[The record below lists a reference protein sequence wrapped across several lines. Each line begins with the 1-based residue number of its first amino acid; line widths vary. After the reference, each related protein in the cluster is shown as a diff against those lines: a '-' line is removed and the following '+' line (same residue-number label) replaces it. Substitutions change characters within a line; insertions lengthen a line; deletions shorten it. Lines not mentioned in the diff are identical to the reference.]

1 MARCKKCGYPLL
13 PKHDKCPKCG
23 ASVIEQPVTPIDGV
37 DVVSRKTV
45 WSIAPGQLARRISE
59 KELAG
64 CSAVNGVVIQDG
76 VTATIFVDGQL
87 ANVMDGG
94 LYQFNPEK
102 VIERSKTIVNLEKE
116 SEQQVTKQSFGKR
129 VSSFFIGL
137 MGSKKHAESPE
148 KTEKRIESWKEIE
161 RESVRR
167 TVVSIYLI
175 SNRLFQMA
183 FGFERTDDG
192 TCTFKPYHLKAG
204 IMDVEIG
211 VNMQLRINDF
221 SAFRLNY
228 LNDSRQVSV
237 TDLQE
242 MTSPW
247 VQQIL
252 TQTLENMQMAA
263 TRLTPEQQ
271 DQVRRQLKQELEQR
285 LNGIEVV
292 QVMDVTTESAD
303 FEQLRQQEHDLWVSE
318 QEADF
323 YVRKNEFL
331 NRYTGYQQE
340 QELTKQSMTHDQ
352 ELNLEREKL
361 SFLSDMDK
369 LNQDKLLSDDEMA
382 RFVELHE
389 MEVRLRQAL
398 QNADEQ
404 TRMQDVEKIL
414 NDVKTKKLMSDDELA
429 AVEESIR
436 DKRFERQQMSDVLQH
451 AALTK
456 ASIEKMRAEAGLY
469 AEKTQNDMQKEQAD
483 FDALKQRSG
492 FDVEKAE
499 MEATLYGKRYVL
511 EKQKAIDKLEMEGI
525 ELDADLEKQR
535 KRDNYDFENRKREAQ
550 FDFDVRKQETQFDFD
565 TRKQEDQFDF
575 DTRKRDTEFEFEIE
589 VKRQDWEDERQF
601 KLDERQFRLDDHQL
615 EMEKRREEQRQ
626 QRTSFDFDM
635 RKKEDEANFESRKRN
650 TEFDFDLEGKRQAC
664 DDERQIKL
672 DDHQTEMEKRRE
684 EQRQQRTSFDFDV
697 EKQRKTFNF
706 DLDQK
711 SKDAD
716 VERTIKL
723 GSHEQDLADRESR
736 RRMEEL
742 EQKGN
747 IAMRN
752 MQAMMEAK
760 RAAKQDELQHE
771 QTMQQA
777 KFEAEERRM
786 QTQKEM
792 TAEQIMAA
800 QIREMDAG
808 AQAKFAESFSAKNSA
823 EREKEMAEEKAQMYE
838 RMMQQ
843 MQTGNQ
849 QNAQMQQQVMQQMME
864 MAKMGFQANANVA
877 TGRIDAL
884 KESLQP
890 TSPTIP
896 EPTPASST
904 PEPPKTLRLN
914 TQWLRQ
920 HGYEGSFNEL
930 AGLLANLGADISQD
944 FDEQGNPVIVVEQLT
959 DAQVMDVLVRFG
971 VNF

>member
-59 KELAG
+59 KELAD

-76 VTATIFVDGQL
+76 VTAAIFVDGQL

-116 SEQQVTKQSFGKR
+116 SEQQVTKLSFGKR
-129 VSSFFIGL
+129 VSSFFTGL
-137 MGSKKHAESPE
+137 MGSKKHAERPE
-148 KTEKRIESWKEIE
+148 KTQKRIESWKEIE

-183 FGFERTDDG
+183 FGFEKTDDG

-211 VNMQLRINDF
+211 VNMQLRISDF
-221 SAFRLNY
+221 NAFRLNY
-228 LNDSRQVSV
+228 LNDQRQVTV

-242 MTSPW
+242 LMSPW

-252 TQTLENMQMAA
+252 TQTVENMQMTA
-263 TRLTPEQQ
+263 TRLTAEQQ
-271 DQVRRQLKQELEQR
+271 DQVRQQLKQELEHR

-292 QVMDVTTESAD
+292 QVMDVTTESDD

-361 SFLSDMDK
+361 NFLSDMNK

-414 NDVKTKKLMSDDELA
+414 NDVKTKKLMSEDELA

-436 DKRFERQQMSDVLQH
+436 DKRFERQQMSDVIQH

-469 AEKTQNDMQKEQAD
+469 AEKTQIDMQKEQAD

-492 FDVEKAE
+492 FDIEKAD
-499 MEATLYGKRYVL
+499 MEAALYGKRYVL

-525 ELDADLEKQR
+525 ELDADLEIRR
-535 KRDNYDFENRKREAQ
+535 KRDDYDFENRKREAQ
-550 FDFDVRKQETQFDFD
+550 FDFD
-565 TRKQEDQFDF
+565 TRKQEDQFEF
-575 DTRKRDTEFEFEIE
+575 DTRKRDTEFEFEID
-589 VKRQDWEDERQF
+589 VKRQEWEDERQF
-601 KLDERQFRLDDHQL
+601 KLDERQFRLDDHQT

-635 RKKEDEANFESRKRN
+635 RKKEDQANFESRKQN
-650 TEFDFDLEGKRQAC
+650 TEFDFDLEGKRLER

-684 EQRQQRTSFDFDV
+684 EQRQQRMSFDFDV

-716 VERTIKL
+716 IERTMKL

-823 EREKEMAEEKAQMYE
+823 ERERQVADEKAQMYE

-849 QNAQMQQQVMQQMME
+849 QNAQMQQQMMQQMME

-884 KESLQP
+884 KENLQP
-890 TSPTIP
+890 TSPMTP
-896 EPTPASST
+896 EPTPAAST

-930 AGLLANLGADISQD
+930 AGQLANMGGDISQD

-959 DAQVMDVLVRFG
+959 DSQVMDVLIKLG
-971 VNF
+971 VKF

>member
-59 KELAG
+59 KELAD

-76 VTATIFVDGQL
+76 VTAAIFVDGQL

-183 FGFERTDDG
+183 FGFEKTDDG
-192 TCTFKPYHLKAG
+192 TCTFKPYRLKAG

-211 VNMQLRINDF
+211 VNMQLRISDF

-228 LNDSRQVSV
+228 LNDQRQVTV

-242 MTSPW
+242 LMSPW

-252 TQTLENMQMAA
+252 TQTLETMQMAA

-271 DQVRRQLKQELEQR
+271 DLIRLQLKQELEQR

-331 NRYTGYQQE
+331 NRYTSYQQE

-469 AEKTQNDMQKEQAD
+469 AEKTQIDMQKEQAD
-483 FDALKQRSG
+483 FDALKQRSD
-492 FDVEKAE
+492 FDIERAE
-499 MEATLYGKRYVL
+499 MEAALYGKRYVL

-525 ELDADLEKQR
+525 ELDADLEIRR
-535 KRDNYDFENRKREAQ
+535 KCDDYDFENRKRE
-550 FDFDVRKQETQFDFD
+550 DQFDFD

-589 VKRQDWEDERQF
+589 VKRQEWEDERQF

-635 RKKEDEANFESRKRN
+635 RKKEDEANLESRKRN
-650 TEFDFDLEGKRQAC
+650 TEFDFDLEGKRQAR

-849 QNAQMQQQVMQQMME
+849 QNAQMQQQMMQQMME

-930 AGLLANLGADISQD
+930 AGQLANLGADISQD

>member
-23 ASVIEQPVTPIDGV
+23 ASVSEQPVTPIDGV

-59 KELAG
+59 KELAD

-76 VTATIFVDGQL
+76 VTAAIFVDGQL
-87 ANVMDGG
+87 ANVMDSG

-129 VSSFFIGL
+129 VSSFFTGL
-137 MGSKKHAESPE
+137 MGSKKHAERPE

-183 FGFERTDDG
+183 FGFEKTDDG
-192 TCTFKPYHLKAG
+192 TCTFKPYRLKAG

-211 VNMQLRINDF
+211 VNMQLRISDF
-221 SAFRLNY
+221 SVFRLNY
-228 LNDSRQVSV
+228 LNDQRQVTV

-242 MTSPW
+242 MMSPW

-252 TQTLENMQMAA
+252 TQTVESMQITA

-271 DQVRRQLKQELEQR
+271 EQIRQQLKQELEHR

-292 QVMDVTTESAD
+292 QVMDVTTESDD

-361 SFLSDMDK
+361 NFLSDMNK

-389 MEVRLRQAL
+389 MEIRLRQAL

-469 AEKTQNDMQKEQAD
+469 AEKTQIDMQKEQAD
-483 FDALKQRSG
+483 FDALRQRSG
-492 FDVEKAE
+492 FDIEKAE
-499 MEATLYGKRYVL
+499 MEAALYGKRYVL
-511 EKQKAIDKLEMEGI
+511 EKQKAIDKLEMAGI
-525 ELDADLEKQR
+525 ELDADLEIRR
-535 KRDNYDFENRKREAQ
+535 KRDDYNFENRKREA
-550 FDFDVRKQETQFDFD
+550 
-565 TRKQEDQFDF
+565 QFDF
-575 DTRKRDTEFEFEIE
+575 DTRKRDTEFEFEID
-589 VKRQDWEDERQF
+589 VKRQEWEDERQF
-601 KLDERQFRLDDHQL
+601 KLDERQFRLDDHQT

-635 RKKEDEANFESRKRN
+635 RKKEDQANFESRKQN
-650 TEFDFDLEGKRQAC
+650 TEFDFDLEGKRLER

-684 EQRQQRTSFDFDV
+684 EQRQQRMSFDFDV

-716 VERTIKL
+716 IERTMKL

-823 EREKEMAEEKAQMYE
+823 ERERQVADEKAQMYE

-849 QNAQMQQQVMQQMME
+849 QNAQMQQQMMQQMME

-884 KESLQP
+884 KENLQP
-890 TSPTIP
+890 TSPMTP
-896 EPTPASST
+896 EPTPAAST

-930 AGLLANLGADISQD
+930 AGQLANMGGDISQD

-959 DAQVMDVLVRFG
+959 DAQVMDVLIKFG
-971 VNF
+971 VKF

>member
-23 ASVIEQPVTPIDGV
+23 ASVIEQAVTPIDGV

-59 KELAG
+59 KELAD

-76 VTATIFVDGQL
+76 VTAAIFVDGQL

-129 VSSFFIGL
+129 VSSFFTGL
-137 MGSKKHAESPE
+137 MGAKKHAESPE

-183 FGFERTDDG
+183 FGFEKTDDG
-192 TCTFKPYHLKAG
+192 TCTFKPYRLKAG

-211 VNMQLRINDF
+211 VNMQLRISDF
-221 SAFRLNY
+221 NAFRLNY
-228 LNDSRQVSV
+228 LNDQRQVTV

-271 DQVRRQLKQELEQR
+271 DQIRQQLKQELEHR

-292 QVMDVTTESAD
+292 QVMDVTTESDD

-361 SFLSDMDK
+361 SFLSDMNK

-469 AEKTQNDMQKEQAD
+469 AEKTQIDMQKEQAD

-492 FDVEKAE
+492 FDIEKAE
-499 MEATLYGKRYVL
+499 IEAALYGKRYVL

-525 ELDADLEKQR
+525 ELDADLEIRR
-535 KRDNYDFENRKREAQ
+535 KRDDYDFENRKREA
-550 FDFDVRKQETQFDFD
+550 
-565 TRKQEDQFDF
+565 QFDF
-575 DTRKRDTEFEFEIE
+575 DTRKRDTEFEFEID
-589 VKRQDWEDERQF
+589 VKRQEWEDERQF
-601 KLDERQFRLDDHQL
+601 KLDERQFRLDDHQT

-635 RKKEDEANFESRKRN
+635 RKKEDQANFESRKQN
-650 TEFDFDLEGKRQAC
+650 TEFDFDLEGKRLER

-716 VERTIKL
+716 IERTLKL

-771 QTMQQA
+771 RTIQQA

-823 EREKEMAEEKAQMYE
+823 ERERQVADEKAQMYE

-849 QNAQMQQQVMQQMME
+849 QNAQMQQQMMQQMME

-884 KESLQP
+884 KETLQP
-890 TSPTIP
+890 TSPMTP
-896 EPTPASST
+896 EPTPAAST

-930 AGLLANLGADISQD
+930 AGQLANMGGDISQD

-959 DAQVMDVLVRFG
+959 DSQVMDVLIKLG
-971 VNF
+971 VKF

>member
-23 ASVIEQPVTPIDGV
+23 ASVMKEPITPINGV
-37 DVVSRKTV
+37 DIVSRKTV

-59 KELAG
+59 KELAD

-76 VTATIFVDGQL
+76 VTAAIFVDGQL

-116 SEQQVTKQSFGKR
+116 SGQQATKQSFGKR
-129 VSSFFIGL
+129 VSSFFTGL
-137 MGSKKHAESPE
+137 MGAKKRADNPE
-148 KTEKRIESWKEIE
+148 KMEKRIESWKEIE

-183 FGFERTDDG
+183 FGFERTEDG
-192 TCTFKPYHLKAG
+192 TCIFKPYHLKAG

-211 VNMQLRINDF
+211 VNMQLRISDF
-221 SAFRLNY
+221 GAFRLNY
-228 LNDSRQVSV
+228 LNDQRQVTV

-242 MTSPW
+242 LMSPW

-252 TQTLENMQMAA
+252 AQVVESTQMTTA
-263 TRLTPEQQ
+263 RLIPEQQ
-271 DQVRRQLKQELEQR
+271 DQVRQLLKKELEHR
-285 LNGIEVV
+285 LNGIDVV
-292 QVMDVTTESAD
+292 QVMDVTSESED
-303 FEQLRQQEHDLWVSE
+303 FERLRQQEHDLWACE

-323 YVRKNEFL
+323 YVRRNEFL
-331 NRYTGYQQE
+331 NRYTGYRQE
-340 QELTKQSMTHDQ
+340 QELTTQSMTHDQ
-352 ELNLEREKL
+352 ELNLERERL
-361 SFLSDMDK
+361 SFKSDMDK

-389 MEVRLRQAL
+389 IEVRLRRAL

-414 NDVKTKKLMSDDELA
+414 NDVKTKKLISEDELA

-469 AEKTQNDMQKEQAD
+469 AEKTQIDMQKERVD

-492 FDVEKAE
+492 FDIEKAE
-499 MEATLYGKRYVL
+499 MEAALYGKRYVL

-525 ELDADLEKQR
+525 ELDADLDIRR
-535 KRDNYDFENRKREAQ
+535 KRDDYDFEIRKREAQ
-550 FDFDVRKQETQFDFD
+550 FDFDSRKQDAQFDFD
-565 TRKQEDQFDF
+565 TRKQDAQLDF

-589 VKRQDWEDERQF
+589 VKRQEWE
-601 KLDERQFRLDDHQL
+601 DERQFRLDDHQF

-626 QRTSFDFDM
+626 QR
-635 RKKEDEANFESRKRN
+635 N
-650 TEFDFDLEGKRQAC
+650 
-664 DDERQIKL
+664 
-672 DDHQTEMEKRRE
+672 
-684 EQRQQRTSFDFDV
+684 SFDFDV
-697 EKQRKTFNF
+697 EKQRKSFNF

-716 VERTIKL
+716 VERTMRL
-723 GSHEQDLADRESR
+723 GSHEQEMADLESR

-771 QTMQQA
+771 QAMQQA

-823 EREKEMAEEKAQMYE
+823 EREKQVADEKAQMYE

-843 MQTGNQ
+843 MQTSNQ
-849 QNAQMQQQVMQQMME
+849 QNAQMQQQMMQQMME

-877 TGRIDAL
+877 IGHIDAL
-884 KESLQP
+884 KENLQP
-890 TSPTIP
+890 TSPVTP
-896 EPTPASST
+896 YPASAPPSK
-904 PEPPKTLRLN
+904 EPSKSIRLN
-914 TQWLRQ
+914 TLWLRQ
-920 HGYEGSFNEL
+920 HGYQGSFNEL
-930 AGLLANLGADISQD
+930 AGQLANMGGDISQD
-944 FDEQGNPVIVVEQLT
+944 FDDQGNPVIVVEKLVE
-959 DAQVMDVLVRFG
+959 AQIMDVLVRFG
-971 VNF
+971 VKF

>member
-23 ASVIEQPVTPIDGV
+23 ASVIEQAVTPIDGV

-59 KELAG
+59 KELAD

-76 VTATIFVDGQL
+76 VTAAIFVDGQL

-129 VSSFFIGL
+129 VSSFFTGL
-137 MGSKKHAESPE
+137 MGAKKHAERPE

-183 FGFERTDDG
+183 FGFEKTDDG

-211 VNMQLRINDF
+211 VNMQLRISDF

-228 LNDSRQVSV
+228 LNDQRQVTV

-242 MTSPW
+242 MMSPW

-252 TQTLENMQMAA
+252 TQAVENMQLTA

-271 DQVRRQLKQELEQR
+271 DQIRQQLKQELEHR

-292 QVMDVTTESAD
+292 QVMDVTTESDD

-361 SFLSDMDK
+361 NFLSDMNK

-389 MEVRLRQAL
+389 MEIRLRQAL

-414 NDVKTKKLMSDDELA
+414 NDVKTKKLMSEDELA

-469 AEKTQNDMQKEQAD
+469 AEKTQIDMQKEQAD

-492 FDVEKAE
+492 FDIEKVDMDA
-499 MEATLYGKRYVL
+499 ALYGKRYVL

-525 ELDADLEKQR
+525 ELDADLEIRR
-535 KRDNYDFENRKREAQ
+535 KRDDYDFENRKREAQ
-550 FDFDVRKQETQFDFD
+550 FDFD
-565 TRKQEDQFDF
+565 TRKQEDQFEF
-575 DTRKRDTEFEFEIE
+575 DTRKRDTEFEFEID
-589 VKRQDWEDERQF
+589 VKRQEWEDERQF
-601 KLDERQFRLDDHQL
+601 KLDERQFR
-615 EMEKRREEQRQ
+615 
-626 QRTSFDFDM
+626 
-635 RKKEDEANFESRKRN
+635 
-650 TEFDFDLEGKRQAC
+650 
-664 DDERQIKL
+664 L

-716 VERTIKL
+716 IERTMKL

-823 EREKEMAEEKAQMYE
+823 ERERQVADEKAQMYE

-849 QNAQMQQQVMQQMME
+849 QNAQMQQQMMQQMME

-884 KESLQP
+884 KENLQP
-890 TSPTIP
+890 TSPMTP
-896 EPTPASST
+896 EPTPAAST

-930 AGLLANLGADISQD
+930 AGQLANLGGDISQD
-944 FDEQGNPVIVVEQLT
+944 FDGDGNPVIVVDKLA
-959 DAQVMDVLVRFG
+959 DSQVMDILTKVGVRF
-971 VNF
+971 

>member
-23 ASVIEQPVTPIDGV
+23 ASVIEQAVTPIDGV

-59 KELAG
+59 KELAD

-76 VTATIFVDGQL
+76 VTAAIFVDGQL

-129 VSSFFIGL
+129 VSSFFTGL

-183 FGFERTDDG
+183 FGFEKTDDG
-192 TCTFKPYHLKAG
+192 TCTFKPYRLKAG

-211 VNMQLRINDF
+211 VNMQLRISDF
-221 SAFRLNY
+221 NAFRLNY
-228 LNDSRQVSV
+228 LNDSRKVSV

-252 TQTLENMQMAA
+252 TQTVENMQMAA

-271 DQVRRQLKQELEQR
+271 DQIRQQLKQELEHR

-292 QVMDVTTESAD
+292 QVMDVTTESD
-303 FEQLRQQEHDLWVSE
+303 GFEQLRQQEHDLWVSE

-361 SFLSDMDK
+361 NFLSDMNK

-469 AEKTQNDMQKEQAD
+469 AEKTQIDMQKEQAD

-492 FDVEKAE
+492 FDIEKAE
-499 MEATLYGKRYVL
+499 IEAALYGKRYVL

-525 ELDADLEKQR
+525 ELDADLEIRR
-535 KRDNYDFENRKREAQ
+535 KRDDYDFENRKREA
-550 FDFDVRKQETQFDFD
+550 QFDFD

-575 DTRKRDTEFEFEIE
+575 DTRKRDTEFEFEID
-589 VKRQDWEDERQF
+589 VKRQEWEDERQF
-601 KLDERQFRLDDHQL
+601 KLDERQFR
-615 EMEKRREEQRQ
+615 
-626 QRTSFDFDM
+626 
-635 RKKEDEANFESRKRN
+635 
-650 TEFDFDLEGKRQAC
+650 
-664 DDERQIKL
+664 L

-716 VERTIKL
+716 IERTMKL

-823 EREKEMAEEKAQMYE
+823 ERERQVADEKAQMYE

-849 QNAQMQQQVMQQMME
+849 QNAQMQQQMMQQMME

-884 KESLQP
+884 KENLQP
-890 TSPTIP
+890 TSPMTP
-896 EPTPASST
+896 EPTPAAST

-930 AGLLANLGADISQD
+930 AGQLANMGGDISQD
-944 FDEQGNPVIVVEQLT
+944 FDEQGNPIIVVEQLT
-959 DAQVMDVLVRFG
+959 DSQVMDVLIKLG
-971 VNF
+971 VKF

>member
-23 ASVIEQPVTPIDGV
+23 TSVIEQPVTPIDGV

-59 KELAG
+59 KELAD

-76 VTATIFVDGQL
+76 VTAAIFVDGQL

-129 VSSFFIGL
+129 VSSFFTGL
-137 MGSKKHAESPE
+137 MGSKKHAERPE

-192 TCTFKPYHLKAG
+192 TCTFKPYRLKAG

-211 VNMQLRINDF
+211 VNMQLRISDF

-228 LNDSRQVSV
+228 LNDQRQVTV

-242 MTSPW
+242 LMLPW

-252 TQTLENMQMAA
+252 TQTVESMQLAA

-271 DQVRRQLKQELEQR
+271 DQIRQQLKQELEHR

-340 QELTKQSMTHDQ
+340 QELTKQSMSHDQ
-352 ELNLEREKL
+352 ELNLEREKMN
-361 SFLSDMDK
+361 FLSDMNK

-414 NDVKTKKLMSDDELA
+414 NDVKTKKLMSEDELA

-469 AEKTQNDMQKEQAD
+469 AEKTQIDMQKEQAD

-492 FDVEKAE
+492 FDIEKAD
-499 MEATLYGKRYVL
+499 MEAALYGKRYVL

-525 ELDADLEKQR
+525 ELDADLEIRR
-535 KRDNYDFENRKREAQ
+535 KRDDYDFENRKRE
-550 FDFDVRKQETQFDFD
+550 DQFDFD

-575 DTRKRDTEFEFEIE
+575 DTRKRDTEFEFEID
-589 VKRQDWEDERQF
+589 VKRQEWEDERQF
-601 KLDERQFRLDDHQL
+601 KLDERQFRLDDHQT
-615 EMEKRREEQRQ
+615 EMEKRSEEQRQ

-635 RKKEDEANFESRKRN
+635 RKKEDQANFESRKQN
-650 TEFDFDLEGKRQAC
+650 TELDFDLEGKRLER

-716 VERTIKL
+716 IERTMKL

-823 EREKEMAEEKAQMYE
+823 ERERQVADEKAQMYE

-849 QNAQMQQQVMQQMME
+849 QNAQMQQQMMQQMME

-884 KESLQP
+884 KENLQP
-890 TSPTIP
+890 TSPMTP
-896 EPTPASST
+896 EPTPAAST

-930 AGLLANLGADISQD
+930 AGQLANLGADISQD
-944 FDEQGNPVIVVEQLT
+944 YDEQGNPVIVVEQLA
-959 DAQVMDVLVRFG
+959 DAQVMDILLKFG
-971 VNF
+971 VKF

>member
-23 ASVIEQPVTPIDGV
+23 ASVIEQAVTPIDGV

-59 KELAG
+59 KELAD

-76 VTATIFVDGQL
+76 VTAAIFVDGQL

-129 VSSFFIGL
+129 VSSFFTGL
-137 MGSKKHAESPE
+137 MGSKKHAERPE

-183 FGFERTDDG
+183 FGFEKTDDG
-192 TCTFKPYHLKAG
+192 TCTFKPYRLKAG
-204 IMDVEIG
+204 FMDVEIG
-211 VNMQLRINDF
+211 VNMQLRISDF
-221 SAFRLNY
+221 NAFRLNY
-228 LNDSRQVSV
+228 LNDQRQVTV

-263 TRLTPEQQ
+263 TRLTSEQQ
-271 DQVRRQLKQELEQR
+271 DQVRQQLKQELEHR

-292 QVMDVTTESAD
+292 QVMDVTTESDD

-361 SFLSDMDK
+361 NFLSDMNK

-469 AEKTQNDMQKEQAD
+469 AEKTQIDMQKEQAD

-492 FDVEKAE
+492 FDIEKAE
-499 MEATLYGKRYVL
+499 IEAALYGKRYVL

-525 ELDADLEKQR
+525 ELDADLEIRR
-535 KRDNYDFENRKREAQ
+535 KRDDYDFENRKREA
-550 FDFDVRKQETQFDFD
+550 QFDFD

-575 DTRKRDTEFEFEIE
+575 DTRKRDTEFEFEID
-589 VKRQDWEDERQF
+589 VKRQEWEDERQF
-601 KLDERQFRLDDHQL
+601 KLDERQFRLDDHQ
-615 EMEKRREEQRQ
+615 
-626 QRTSFDFDM
+626 
-635 RKKEDEANFESRKRN
+635 
-650 TEFDFDLEGKRQAC
+650 
-664 DDERQIKL
+664 
-672 DDHQTEMEKRRE
+672 TEMEKRRE
-684 EQRQQRTSFDFDV
+684 EQRQQRMSFDFDV

-716 VERTIKL
+716 IERTMKL

-760 RAAKQDELQHE
+760 RAAKQDELKHE

-823 EREKEMAEEKAQMYE
+823 ERERQVADEKAQMYE

-849 QNAQMQQQVMQQMME
+849 QNAQMQQQMMQQMME

-884 KESLQP
+884 KENLQP
-890 TSPTIP
+890 TSPMTP
-896 EPTPASST
+896 EPTPAAST

-914 TQWLRQ
+914 TQWLRH

-930 AGLLANLGADISQD
+930 AGQLANMGGDISQD
-944 FDEQGNPVIVVEQLT
+944 FDEQGNPIIVVEQLT
-959 DAQVMDVLVRFG
+959 DSQVMDVLIKLG
-971 VNF
+971 VKF

>member
-23 ASVIEQPVTPIDGV
+23 ASVLEQAVTPIDGV

-59 KELAG
+59 KELAD

-76 VTATIFVDGQL
+76 VTAAIFVDGQL

-102 VIERSKTIVNLEKE
+102 VIERTKTIVNLEKE

-129 VSSFFIGL
+129 VSSFFTGL
-137 MGSKKHAESPE
+137 MGSKKHAERPE

-183 FGFERTDDG
+183 FGFEKTDDG
-192 TCTFKPYHLKAG
+192 TCTFKPYRLKAG

-211 VNMQLRINDF
+211 VNMQLRISDF
-221 SAFRLNY
+221 NAFRLNY

-242 MTSPW
+242 LMSPW

-252 TQTLENMQMAA
+252 TQTVENMQITA

-271 DQVRRQLKQELEQR
+271 DLVRQQIKQELEHR

-292 QVMDVTTESAD
+292 QVMDVTTESDD

-340 QELTKQSMTHDQ
+340 QELTKQSMSHDQ

-361 SFLSDMDK
+361 NFLSDMNK

-469 AEKTQNDMQKEQAD
+469 AEKTQIDMQKEQAD

-492 FDVEKAE
+492 FDIEKAD
-499 MEATLYGKRYVL
+499 MEAALYGKRYVL

-525 ELDADLEKQR
+525 ELDADLEIRR
-535 KRDNYDFENRKREAQ
+535 KRDDYDFENRKREA
-550 FDFDVRKQETQFDFD
+550 
-565 TRKQEDQFDF
+565 QFDF
-575 DTRKRDTEFEFEIE
+575 DTRKRDTEFEFEID
-589 VKRQDWEDERQF
+589 VKRQEWEDERQF
-601 KLDERQFRLDDHQL
+601 KLDERQFRLDDHQT
-615 EMEKRREEQRQ
+615 EMEKHREEQRQ

-635 RKKEDEANFESRKRN
+635 RKKEDQANFESRKQN
-650 TEFDFDLEGKRQAC
+650 TEFDFDLEGKRLER

-716 VERTIKL
+716 IERTMKL

-823 EREKEMAEEKAQMYE
+823 ERERQVADEKAQMYE

-849 QNAQMQQQVMQQMME
+849 QNAQMQQQMMQQMME

-884 KESLQP
+884 KEDLQP
-890 TSPTIP
+890 TSPMTP
-896 EPTPASST
+896 EPTPAAST

-930 AGLLANLGADISQD
+930 AGQLANMGGDISQD

-959 DAQVMDVLVRFG
+959 DSQVMDVLIKLG
-971 VNF
+971 VKF

>member
-59 KELAG
+59 KELAD

-76 VTATIFVDGQL
+76 VTAAIFVDGQL

-129 VSSFFIGL
+129 VSSFFTGL
-137 MGSKKHAESPE
+137 MGSKKHAERPE

-183 FGFERTDDG
+183 FGFEKTDDG

-211 VNMQLRINDF
+211 VNMQLRISDF

-228 LNDSRQVSV
+228 LNDQRQVAV

-252 TQTLENMQMAA
+252 TQAVESMQMTA

-271 DQVRRQLKQELEQR
+271 DQVRQQLKQELEHR

-292 QVMDVTTESAD
+292 QVMDVTTESDD

-340 QELTKQSMTHDQ
+340 QELTKQSMSHDQ

-361 SFLSDMDK
+361 NFLSDMNK

-389 MEVRLRQAL
+389 MEIRLRQAL

-456 ASIEKMRAEAGLY
+456 ASLEKMRAEAGLY
-469 AEKTQNDMQKEQAD
+469 AEKTQIDMQKEQAD

-492 FDVEKAE
+492 FDIEKAD
-499 MEATLYGKRYVL
+499 MEAALYGKRYVL

-525 ELDADLEKQR
+525 ELDADLEIRR
-535 KRDNYDFENRKREAQ
+535 KRDDYDFENRKREA
-550 FDFDVRKQETQFDFD
+550 QFDFD

-575 DTRKRDTEFEFEIE
+575 DTRKRDTEFEFEID
-589 VKRQDWEDERQF
+589 VKRQEWEDERQF
-601 KLDERQFRLDDHQL
+601 KLDERQFRLDDHQT

-635 RKKEDEANFESRKRN
+635 RKKEDQANFESRKQN
-650 TEFDFDLEGKRQAC
+650 TEFDFDLEGKRLER

-684 EQRQQRTSFDFDV
+684 EQRQQRMSFDFDV

-716 VERTIKL
+716 IERTMKL

-823 EREKEMAEEKAQMYE
+823 ERERQVADEKAQMYE

-849 QNAQMQQQVMQQMME
+849 QNAQMQQQMMQQMME

-884 KESLQP
+884 KEDLQP
-890 TSPTIP
+890 TSPMTP
-896 EPTPASST
+896 EPTPAAST

-930 AGLLANLGADISQD
+930 AGQLANMGGDISQD

-959 DAQVMDVLVRFG
+959 DSQVMDVLIKLG
-971 VNF
+971 VKF

>member
-59 KELAG
+59 KELAD

-76 VTATIFVDGQL
+76 VTAAIFVDGQL

-129 VSSFFIGL
+129 VSSFFTGL
-137 MGSKKHAESPE
+137 MGAKKHAERPE

-183 FGFERTDDG
+183 FGFEKTDDG
-192 TCTFKPYHLKAG
+192 TCTFKPYHLKTG

-211 VNMQLRINDF
+211 VNMQLRISDF
-221 SAFRLNY
+221 SVFRLNY
-228 LNDSRQVSV
+228 LNDQRQVTV

-242 MTSPW
+242 MMSPW

-252 TQTLENMQMAA
+252 TQTVESMQMTA

-271 DQVRRQLKQELEQR
+271 DQVRQQLKQELEHR

-292 QVMDVTTESAD
+292 QVMDVTTESDD

-361 SFLSDMDK
+361 NFLSDMNK

-382 RFVELHE
+382 RFVELHV

-414 NDVKTKKLMSDDELA
+414 NDVKTKKLMNEDELA

-469 AEKTQNDMQKEQAD
+469 AEKTQIDMQKEQAD
-483 FDALKQRSG
+483 FDALRQRSG
-492 FDVEKAE
+492 FDIEKAE
-499 MEATLYGKRYVL
+499 MEAALYGKRYVL
-511 EKQKAIDKLEMEGI
+511 EKQKAIDKLEMAGI
-525 ELDADLEKQR
+525 ELDADLEIRR
-535 KRDNYDFENRKREAQ
+535 KRDDYDFENRKREA
-550 FDFDVRKQETQFDFD
+550 QFDFD

-575 DTRKRDTEFEFEIE
+575 DTRKRDTEFEFEID
-589 VKRQDWEDERQF
+589 VKRQEWEDERQF
-601 KLDERQFRLDDHQL
+601 KLDERQFRLDDHQT

-635 RKKEDEANFESRKRN
+635 RKKEDQANFESRKQN
-650 TEFDFDLEGKRQAC
+650 TEFDFDLEGKRLER

-672 DDHQTEMEKRRE
+672 DDHQTEMEMRRE
-684 EQRQQRTSFDFDV
+684 EQRQQRMSFDFDV

-716 VERTIKL
+716 IERTMKL

-823 EREKEMAEEKAQMYE
+823 ERERQVADEKAQMYE

-849 QNAQMQQQVMQQMME
+849 QNAQMQQQMMQQMME

-884 KESLQP
+884 KENLQP
-890 TSPTIP
+890 TSATIP
-896 EPTPASST
+896 EPIPAAST
-904 PEPPKTLRLN
+904 PESPKSLRLN

-930 AGLLANLGADISQD
+930 AGQLANLGGDISQD
-944 FDEQGNPVIVVEQLT
+944 FDGDGNPVIVVDKLA
-959 DAQVMDVLVRFG
+959 DSQVMDILTKVGVRF
-971 VNF
+971 

>member
-59 KELAG
+59 KELAD

-76 VTATIFVDGQL
+76 VTAAIFVDGQL

-129 VSSFFIGL
+129 VSSFFTGL
-137 MGSKKHAESPE
+137 MGSKKHAERPE

-183 FGFERTDDG
+183 FGFEKTDDG
-192 TCTFKPYHLKAG
+192 TCTFKPYRLKAG

-211 VNMQLRINDF
+211 VNMQLRISDF

-228 LNDSRQVSV
+228 LNDSCQVSV

-242 MTSPW
+242 LTSPW

-252 TQTLENMQMAA
+252 TQTLENMQMTA

-271 DQVRRQLKQELEQR
+271 DQIRQQLKQELEHR

-292 QVMDVTTESAD
+292 QVMDVTTESDD

-318 QEADF
+318 QKADF

-361 SFLSDMDK
+361 NFLSDMNK

-436 DKRFERQQMSDVLQH
+436 DKRFERQQMSDVIQH

-469 AEKTQNDMQKEQAD
+469 AEKTQIDMQKEQAD

-492 FDVEKAE
+492 FDIEKAE
-499 MEATLYGKRYVL
+499 MDAALYGKRYVL

-525 ELDADLEKQR
+525 ELDADLEIRR

-550 FDFDVRKQETQFDFD
+550 FDFD

-575 DTRKRDTEFEFEIE
+575 DTHKRDTEFEFEIE
-589 VKRQDWEDERQF
+589 VKRQEWEDERQF
-601 KLDERQFRLDDHQL
+601 KLDERQFRLDDHQV
-615 EMEKRREEQRQ
+615 EMENKREEQRQ

-635 RKKEDEANFESRKRN
+635 RKKEDQANFESRKQN
-650 TEFDFDLEGKRQAC
+650 TEFDFDLEGKRLER

-684 EQRQQRTSFDFDV
+684 EQRQQRMSFDFDV

-716 VERTIKL
+716 IERTMKL

-823 EREKEMAEEKAQMYE
+823 ERERQVADEKAQMYE

-849 QNAQMQQQVMQQMME
+849 QNAQMQQQMMQQMME

-884 KESLQP
+884 KENLQP
-890 TSPTIP
+890 TSPMTP
-896 EPTPASST
+896 EPTPAAST

-930 AGLLANLGADISQD
+930 AGQLANMGGDISQD

-959 DAQVMDVLVRFG
+959 DSQVMDVLIKLG
-971 VNF
+971 VKF

>member
-23 ASVIEQPVTPIDGV
+23 ASVIEQAVTLIDGV

-59 KELAG
+59 KELAD

-76 VTATIFVDGQL
+76 VTAAIFVDGQL

-129 VSSFFIGL
+129 VSSFFTGL
-137 MGSKKHAESPE
+137 MGSKKHAERPE

-183 FGFERTDDG
+183 FGFEKTDDG
-192 TCTFKPYHLKAG
+192 TCTFKPYRLKAG

-211 VNMQLRINDF
+211 VNMQLRISDF
-221 SAFRLNY
+221 NAFRLNY
-228 LNDSRQVSV
+228 LNDSRKVSV

-252 TQTLENMQMAA
+252 TQTVENMQMAA

-271 DQVRRQLKQELEQR
+271 DQIRQQLKQELEHR

-292 QVMDVTTESAD
+292 QVMDVTTESD
-303 FEQLRQQEHDLWVSE
+303 GFEQLRQQEHDLWVSE

-361 SFLSDMDK
+361 NFLSDMNK

-469 AEKTQNDMQKEQAD
+469 AEKTQIDMQKEQAD

-492 FDVEKAE
+492 FDIEKAE
-499 MEATLYGKRYVL
+499 IEAALYGKRYVL

-525 ELDADLEKQR
+525 ELDADLEIRR
-535 KRDNYDFENRKREAQ
+535 KRDDYDFENRKREA
-550 FDFDVRKQETQFDFD
+550 QFDFD

-575 DTRKRDTEFEFEIE
+575 DTRKRDTEFEFEID
-589 VKRQDWEDERQF
+589 VKRQEWEDERQF
-601 KLDERQFRLDDHQL
+601 KLDERQFRLDDHQ
-615 EMEKRREEQRQ
+615 
-626 QRTSFDFDM
+626 
-635 RKKEDEANFESRKRN
+635 
-650 TEFDFDLEGKRQAC
+650 
-664 DDERQIKL
+664 
-672 DDHQTEMEKRRE
+672 TEMEKRRE
-684 EQRQQRTSFDFDV
+684 EQRQQRMSFDFDV

-716 VERTIKL
+716 IERTMKL

-823 EREKEMAEEKAQMYE
+823 ERERQVADEKAQMYE

-849 QNAQMQQQVMQQMME
+849 QNAQMQQQMMQQMME

-884 KESLQP
+884 KENLQP
-890 TSPTIP
+890 TSPMTP
-896 EPTPASST
+896 EPTPAAST

-914 TQWLRQ
+914 TQWLRH

-930 AGLLANLGADISQD
+930 AGQLANMGGDISQD
-944 FDEQGNPVIVVEQLT
+944 FDEQGNPIIVVEQLT
-959 DAQVMDVLVRFG
+959 DSQVMDVLIKLG
-971 VNF
+971 VKF

>member
-23 ASVIEQPVTPIDGV
+23 ASVIEQAVTPIDGV

-59 KELAG
+59 KELAD

-76 VTATIFVDGQL
+76 VTAAIFVDGQL

-129 VSSFFIGL
+129 VSSFFTGL
-137 MGSKKHAESPE
+137 MGAKKHAESPE

-183 FGFERTDDG
+183 FGFEKTDDG
-192 TCTFKPYHLKAG
+192 TCTFKPYRLKAG

-211 VNMQLRINDF
+211 VNMQLRISDF
-221 SAFRLNY
+221 NAFRLNY
-228 LNDSRQVSV
+228 LNDQRQVTV

-271 DQVRRQLKQELEQR
+271 DQIRQQLKQELEHR

-292 QVMDVTTESAD
+292 QVMDVTTESDD

-361 SFLSDMDK
+361 SFLSDMNK

-429 AVEESIR
+429 AVEETIR
-436 DKRFERQQMSDVLQH
+436 VKRFERQQMSDVIQH

-469 AEKTQNDMQKEQAD
+469 AEKSQIDMQKEQAD

-492 FDVEKAE
+492 FDIEKAD
-499 MEATLYGKRYVL
+499 MEAALYGKRYVL

-525 ELDADLEKQR
+525 ELDVDLEIRR
-535 KRDNYDFENRKREAQ
+535 KRDDYDFENRKREA
-550 FDFDVRKQETQFDFD
+550 QFDFD

-575 DTRKRDTEFEFEIE
+575 DTRKRDTEFEFEID
-589 VKRQDWEDERQF
+589 VKRQEWEDERQF
-601 KLDERQFRLDDHQL
+601 KLDERQFH
-615 EMEKRREEQRQ
+615 
-626 QRTSFDFDM
+626 
-635 RKKEDEANFESRKRN
+635 
-650 TEFDFDLEGKRQAC
+650 
-664 DDERQIKL
+664 L

-684 EQRQQRTSFDFDV
+684 EQRQQRMSFDFDV

-711 SKDAD
+711 LKDAD
-716 VERTIKL
+716 IERTMKL

-823 EREKEMAEEKAQMYE
+823 ERERQVADEKAQMYE

-849 QNAQMQQQVMQQMME
+849 QNAQMQQQMMQQMME

-884 KESLQP
+884 KENLQT
-890 TSPTIP
+890 TSPMTP
-896 EPTPASST
+896 EPTPAAST

-930 AGLLANLGADISQD
+930 AGQLANMGGDISQD

-959 DAQVMDVLVRFG
+959 DSQVMDILIKLG
-971 VNF
+971 VKF

>member
-23 ASVIEQPVTPIDGV
+23 ASVIEQAVTPIDGV

-59 KELAG
+59 KELAD

-76 VTATIFVDGQL
+76 VTAAIFVDGQL

-129 VSSFFIGL
+129 VSSFFTGL
-137 MGSKKHAESPE
+137 MGAKKHAESPE

-183 FGFERTDDG
+183 FGFEKTDDG
-192 TCTFKPYHLKAG
+192 TCTFKPYRLKAG

-211 VNMQLRINDF
+211 VNMQLRISDF
-221 SAFRLNY
+221 NAFRLNY
-228 LNDSRQVSV
+228 LNDSRQVTV

-271 DQVRRQLKQELEQR
+271 DQIRQQLKQELEHR

-292 QVMDVTTESAD
+292 QVMDVTTESDD

-361 SFLSDMDK
+361 SFLSDMNK

-429 AVEESIR
+429 AVEETIR
-436 DKRFERQQMSDVLQH
+436 DKRFERQQMSDVIQH

-456 ASIEKMRAEAGLY
+456 AYIEKMRAEAGLY
-469 AEKTQNDMQKEQAD
+469 AEKSQIDMQKEQAD

-492 FDVEKAE
+492 FDIEKAD
-499 MEATLYGKRYVL
+499 MEAALYGKRYVL

-525 ELDADLEKQR
+525 ELDVDLEIRR
-535 KRDNYDFENRKREAQ
+535 KRDDYDFENRKREA
-550 FDFDVRKQETQFDFD
+550 QFDFD

-575 DTRKRDTEFEFEIE
+575 DTRKRDTEFEFEID
-589 VKRQDWEDERQF
+589 VKRQEWEDKRQF
-601 KLDERQFRLDDHQL
+601 KLDERQFR
-615 EMEKRREEQRQ
+615 
-626 QRTSFDFDM
+626 
-635 RKKEDEANFESRKRN
+635 
-650 TEFDFDLEGKRQAC
+650 
-664 DDERQIKL
+664 L

-684 EQRQQRTSFDFDV
+684 EQRQQRMSFDFDV

-716 VERTIKL
+716 IERTMKL

-823 EREKEMAEEKAQMYE
+823 ERERQVADEKAQMYE

-849 QNAQMQQQVMQQMME
+849 QNAQMQQQMMQQMME

-884 KESLQP
+884 KENLQT
-890 TSPTIP
+890 TSPMTP
-896 EPTPASST
+896 EPTPAAST

-930 AGLLANLGADISQD
+930 AGQLANMGGDISQD

-959 DAQVMDVLVRFG
+959 DSQVMDILIKLG
-971 VNF
+971 VKF

>member
-23 ASVIEQPVTPIDGV
+23 ASVIEQAVTPIDGV

-59 KELAG
+59 KELAD

-76 VTATIFVDGQL
+76 VTAAIFVDGQL

-129 VSSFFIGL
+129 VSSFFTGL
-137 MGSKKHAESPE
+137 MGAKKHAESPE

-183 FGFERTDDG
+183 FGFEKTDDG
-192 TCTFKPYHLKAG
+192 TCTFKPYRLKAG

-211 VNMQLRINDF
+211 VNMQLRISDF
-221 SAFRLNY
+221 NAFRLNY
-228 LNDSRQVSV
+228 LNDSRQVTV

-271 DQVRRQLKQELEQR
+271 DQIRQQLKQELEHR

-292 QVMDVTTESAD
+292 QVMDVTTESDD

-361 SFLSDMDK
+361 NFLSDMNK

-414 NDVKTKKLMSDDELA
+414 NDVKTKKLMKLLHQLKS
-429 AVEESIR
+429 S
-436 DKRFERQQMSDVLQH
+436 S
-451 AALTK
+451 
-456 ASIEKMRAEAGLY
+456 
-469 AEKTQNDMQKEQAD
+469 KTQM
-483 FDALKQRSG
+483 
-492 FDVEKAE
+492 
-499 MEATLYGKRYVL
+499 
-511 EKQKAIDKLEMEGI
+511 
-525 ELDADLEKQR
+525 
-535 KRDNYDFENRKREAQ
+535 
-550 FDFDVRKQETQFDFD
+550 
-565 TRKQEDQFDF
+565 
-575 DTRKRDTEFEFEIE
+575 
-589 VKRQDWEDERQF
+589 
-601 KLDERQFRLDDHQL
+601 
-615 EMEKRREEQRQ
+615 
-626 QRTSFDFDM
+626 M
-635 RKKEDEANFESRKRN
+635 RKK
-650 TEFDFDLEGKRQAC
+650 
-664 DDERQIKL
+664 
-672 DDHQTEMEKRRE
+672 M
-684 EQRQQRTSFDFDV
+684 
-697 EKQRKTFNF
+697 
-706 DLDQK
+706 
-711 SKDAD
+711 
-716 VERTIKL
+716 
-723 GSHEQDLADRESR
+723 
-736 RRMEEL
+736 
-742 EQKGN
+742 
-747 IAMRN
+747 
-752 MQAMMEAK
+752 
-760 RAAKQDELQHE
+760 
-771 QTMQQA
+771 
-777 KFEAEERRM
+777 
-786 QTQKEM
+786 
-792 TAEQIMAA
+792 
-800 QIREMDAG
+800 
-808 AQAKFAESFSAKNSA
+808 
-823 EREKEMAEEKAQMYE
+823 
-838 RMMQQ
+838 
-843 MQTGNQ
+843 
-849 QNAQMQQQVMQQMME
+849 
-864 MAKMGFQANANVA
+864 
-877 TGRIDAL
+877 
-884 KESLQP
+884 
-890 TSPTIP
+890 
-896 EPTPASST
+896 
-904 PEPPKTLRLN
+904 
-914 TQWLRQ
+914 
-920 HGYEGSFNEL
+920 
-930 AGLLANLGADISQD
+930 
-944 FDEQGNPVIVVEQLT
+944 
-959 DAQVMDVLVRFG
+959 
-971 VNF
+971 

>member
-23 ASVIEQPVTPIDGV
+23 ASVIEQAVTPIDGV

-59 KELAG
+59 KELAD

-76 VTATIFVDGQL
+76 VTAAIFVDGQL

-129 VSSFFIGL
+129 VSSFFTGL

-183 FGFERTDDG
+183 FGFEKTDDG
-192 TCTFKPYHLKAG
+192 TCTFKPYRLKAG

-211 VNMQLRINDF
+211 VNMQLRISDF
-221 SAFRLNY
+221 NAFRLNY
-228 LNDSRQVSV
+228 LNDQRQVTV

-271 DQVRRQLKQELEQR
+271 DQVRQQLKQELEHR

-292 QVMDVTTESAD
+292 QVMDVTTESDD

-331 NRYTGYQQE
+331 NRYTGYQLE

-361 SFLSDMDK
+361 SFLSDMNK

-469 AEKTQNDMQKEQAD
+469 AEKTQIDMQKEQAD

-492 FDVEKAE
+492 FDIEKAE
-499 MEATLYGKRYVL
+499 IEAALYGKRYVL

-525 ELDADLEKQR
+525 ELDADLEIRR
-535 KRDNYDFENRKREAQ
+535 KRDDYDFENRKREA
-550 FDFDVRKQETQFDFD
+550 QFDFD

-575 DTRKRDTEFEFEIE
+575 DTRKRDTEFEFEID
-589 VKRQDWEDERQF
+589 VKRQEWEDERQF
-601 KLDERQFRLDDHQL
+601 KLDERQFRLDDHQT

-635 RKKEDEANFESRKRN
+635 RKKEDQANFESRKQN
-650 TEFDFDLEGKRQAC
+650 TEFDFDLEGKRLER

-716 VERTIKL
+716 IERTLKL

-823 EREKEMAEEKAQMYE
+823 ERERQVADEKAQMYE

-849 QNAQMQQQVMQQMME
+849 QNAQMQQQMMQQMME

-884 KESLQP
+884 KETLQP
-890 TSPTIP
+890 TSPMTP
-896 EPTPASST
+896 EPTPAAST

-930 AGLLANLGADISQD
+930 AGQLANMGGDISQD

-959 DAQVMDVLVRFG
+959 DSQVMDVLIKLG
-971 VNF
+971 VKF

>member
-23 ASVIEQPVTPIDGV
+23 ASVIEQAVTPIDGV

-59 KELAG
+59 KELAD

-76 VTATIFVDGQL
+76 VTAAIFVDGQL

-129 VSSFFIGL
+129 VSSFFTGL
-137 MGSKKHAESPE
+137 MGAKKHAESPE

-183 FGFERTDDG
+183 FGFEKTDDG
-192 TCTFKPYHLKAG
+192 TCTFKPYRLKAG

-211 VNMQLRINDF
+211 VNMQLRISDF
-221 SAFRLNY
+221 NAFRLNY
-228 LNDSRQVSV
+228 LNDQRQVTV

-271 DQVRRQLKQELEQR
+271 DQIRQQLKQELEHR

-292 QVMDVTTESAD
+292 QVMDVTTESDD

-361 SFLSDMDK
+361 SFLSDMNK

-429 AVEESIR
+429 AVEETIR
-436 DKRFERQQMSDVLQH
+436 DKRFERQQMSDVIQH

-469 AEKTQNDMQKEQAD
+469 AEKSQIDMQKEQAD

-492 FDVEKAE
+492 FDIEKAD
-499 MEATLYGKRYVL
+499 MEAALYGKRYVL

-525 ELDADLEKQR
+525 ELDVDLEIRR
-535 KRDNYDFENRKREAQ
+535 KRDDYDFENRKREA
-550 FDFDVRKQETQFDFD
+550 QFDFD

-575 DTRKRDTEFEFEIE
+575 DTRKRDTEFEFEID
-589 VKRQDWEDERQF
+589 VKRQEWEDERQF
-601 KLDERQFRLDDHQL
+601 KLEERQFH
-615 EMEKRREEQRQ
+615 
-626 QRTSFDFDM
+626 
-635 RKKEDEANFESRKRN
+635 
-650 TEFDFDLEGKRQAC
+650 
-664 DDERQIKL
+664 L

-684 EQRQQRTSFDFDV
+684 EQRQQRMSFDFDV

-716 VERTIKL
+716 IERTMKL

-823 EREKEMAEEKAQMYE
+823 ERERQVADEKAQMYE

-849 QNAQMQQQVMQQMME
+849 QNAQMQQQMMQQMME

-884 KESLQP
+884 KENLQT
-890 TSPTIP
+890 TSPMTP
-896 EPTPASST
+896 EPTPAAST

-930 AGLLANLGADISQD
+930 AGQLANMGGDISQD

-959 DAQVMDVLVRFG
+959 DSQVMDILIKLG
-971 VNF
+971 VKF

>member
-59 KELAG
+59 KELAD

-76 VTATIFVDGQL
+76 VTAAIFVDGQL

-183 FGFERTDDG
+183 FGFEKTDDD
-192 TCTFKPYHLKAG
+192 TCTFKPYRLKAG

-211 VNMQLRINDF
+211 VNMQLRISDF
-221 SAFRLNY
+221 NAFRLNY

-469 AEKTQNDMQKEQAD
+469 AEKTQIDMQKEQAD

-492 FDVEKAE
+492 FDIEKAE
-499 MEATLYGKRYVL
+499 IEAALYGKRYVL

-525 ELDADLEKQR
+525 ELDADLEIRR
-535 KRDNYDFENRKREAQ
+535 KRDDYDFENRKRE
-550 FDFDVRKQETQFDFD
+550 DQFDFD

-589 VKRQDWEDERQF
+589 VKRQEWEDERQF

-650 TEFDFDLEGKRQAC
+650 TEFDFDLEGKRQAR

-752 MQAMMEAK
+752 MQTMMEAK

-823 EREKEMAEEKAQMYE
+823 EREKEMAEETAQ
-838 RMMQQ
+838 
-843 MQTGNQ
+843 
-849 QNAQMQQQVMQQMME
+849 
-864 MAKMGFQANANVA
+864 
-877 TGRIDAL
+877 
-884 KESLQP
+884 
-890 TSPTIP
+890 
-896 EPTPASST
+896 
-904 PEPPKTLRLN
+904 
-914 TQWLRQ
+914 
-920 HGYEGSFNEL
+920 
-930 AGLLANLGADISQD
+930 
-944 FDEQGNPVIVVEQLT
+944 
-959 DAQVMDVLVRFG
+959 
-971 VNF
+971 

>member
-23 ASVIEQPVTPIDGV
+23 ASVAEQPITPIDGV

-45 WSIAPGQLARRISE
+45 WSIAPGQLARKISE
-59 KELAG
+59 KELAD

-76 VTATIFVDGQL
+76 LTAAIFVDGQL

-102 VIERSKTIVNLEKE
+102 VIERTKTIVNIEKE
-116 SEQQVTKQSFGKR
+116 YDQQTTENSFGKR
-129 VSSFFIGL
+129 VSSFFTGL
-137 MGSKKHAESPE
+137 MGSKKHAEKPE
-148 KTEKRIESWKEIE
+148 KSEKRAESWKEIE

-192 TCTFKPYHLKAG
+192 TCTFKPYRLKAG
-204 IMDVEIG
+204 ITDVEIG
-211 VNMQLRINDF
+211 VNMQLRISDF

-228 LNDSRQVSV
+228 LNDQRQVSII
-237 TDLQE
+237 DLQE
-242 MTSPW
+242 MMSPW
-247 VQQIL
+247 VEQIL
-252 TQTLENMQMAA
+252 AQTVEPMQVTA
-263 TRLTPEQQ
+263 TRLTVEQQ
-271 DQVRRQLKQELEQR
+271 DSIRHQLKTELEHR
-285 LNGIEVV
+285 LSGVEVV
-292 QVMDVTTESAD
+292 RVMDVTSESAD
-303 FEQLRQQEHDLWVSE
+303 FAKLQQQEHELWVSE

-340 QELTKQSMTHDQ
+340 QELTQQSMNHNQ
-352 ELNLEREKL
+352 ELNLEREQQR
-361 SFLSDMDK
+361 FNADMNK
-369 LNQDKLLSDDEMA
+369 LNQDKLLSDDEMTQ
-382 RFVELHE
+382 FVELHE
-389 MEVRLRQAL
+389 MEIRLRKAL

-404 TRMQDVEKIL
+404 NRKQDVEKIL
-414 NDVKTKKLMSDDELA
+414 NDVKTKKLMSEDELA
-429 AVEESIR
+429 AVEDSIR

-469 AEKTQNDMQKEQAD
+469 AEKTQIDMQKEQAD

-492 FDVEKAE
+492 FDIEKAE
-499 MEATLYGKRYVL
+499 MEAALYGKRYVL
-511 EKQKAIDKLEMEGI
+511 EKQKAIDKLELEGI
-525 ELDADLEKQR
+525 ELDADLEKRR
-535 KRDNYDFENRKREAQ
+535 KRDDYDFEIRKREAQ
-550 FDFDVRKQETQFDFD
+550 FDFD
-565 TRKQEDQFDF
+565 TRKQESQ
-575 DTRKRDTEFEFEIE
+575 
-589 VKRQDWEDERQF
+589 
-601 KLDERQFRLDDHQL
+601 
-615 EMEKRREEQRQ
+615 
-626 QRTSFDFDM
+626 
-635 RKKEDEANFESRKRN
+635 
-650 TEFDFDLEGKRQAC
+650 FDFDLEGKRQAR
-664 DDERQIKL
+664 DDERQFKL

-716 VERTIKL
+716 QERTMKL
-723 GSHEQDLADRESR
+723 GNHEQDLADRESR

-760 RAAKQDELQHE
+760 RAANQDELQHE
-771 QTMQQA
+771 QAMQQA

-786 QTQKEM
+786 QTQKDM
-792 TAEQIMAA
+792 TAEQIMVA

-808 AQAKFAESFSAKNSA
+808 AHAKFAESFSAKNSA
-823 EREKEMAEEKAQMYE
+823 EREKQVADEKAQMYE

-849 QNAQMQQQVMQQMME
+849 QNAQMQQQMMQQMME

-884 KESLQP
+884 KETLQP
-890 TSPTIP
+890 AAPSTPIATPS
-896 EPTPASST
+896 EPVTPAQF
-904 PEPPKTLRLN
+904 KTLRLN
-914 TQWLRQ
+914 TKWLRQ
-920 HGYEGSFNEL
+920 HGFEGSFNEL
-930 AGLLANLGADISQD
+930 AGQLANIGGDISQD
-944 FDEQGNPVIVVEQLT
+944 FDEQGNPVIVVDQLA
-959 DAQVMDVLVRFG
+959 DSQVMEILVRLG

>member
-23 ASVIEQPVTPIDGV
+23 ASVIEHAVTPIDGV

-59 KELAG
+59 KELAD

-76 VTATIFVDGQL
+76 VTAAIFVDGQL

-129 VSSFFIGL
+129 VSSFFTGL
-137 MGSKKHAESPE
+137 MGAKKHAESPE

-183 FGFERTDDG
+183 FGFEKTDDG
-192 TCTFKPYHLKAG
+192 TCTFKPYRLKAG

-211 VNMQLRINDF
+211 VNMQLRISDF
-221 SAFRLNY
+221 NAFRLNY
-228 LNDSRQVSV
+228 LNDQRQVTV

-263 TRLTPEQQ
+263 TRLTSEQQ
-271 DQVRRQLKQELEQR
+271 DQVRQQLKQELEHR

-292 QVMDVTTESAD
+292 QVMDVTTESDD

-361 SFLSDMDK
+361 SFLSDMNK

-429 AVEESIR
+429 AVEETIR

-469 AEKTQNDMQKEQAD
+469 AEKTQIDMQKEQAD

-499 MEATLYGKRYVL
+499 IEAALYGKRYVL

-525 ELDADLEKQR
+525 ELDADLEIRR
-535 KRDNYDFENRKREAQ
+535 KRDDYDFENRKREAQ
-550 FDFDVRKQETQFDFD
+550 FDFDA
-565 TRKQEDQFDF
+565 RKQEDQFDF
-575 DTRKRDTEFEFEIE
+575 DTRKRDTEFEFEID
-589 VKRQDWEDERQF
+589 VKRQEWEDERQF
-601 KLDERQFRLDDHQL
+601 KLDERQFRLDDHQ
-615 EMEKRREEQRQ
+615 
-626 QRTSFDFDM
+626 
-635 RKKEDEANFESRKRN
+635 
-650 TEFDFDLEGKRQAC
+650 
-664 DDERQIKL
+664 
-672 DDHQTEMEKRRE
+672 TEMEKRRE
-684 EQRQQRTSFDFDV
+684 EQRQQRMSFDFDV

-716 VERTIKL
+716 IERTMKL

-823 EREKEMAEEKAQMYE
+823 ERERQVADEKAQMYE

-849 QNAQMQQQVMQQMME
+849 QNAQMQQQMMQQMME

-884 KESLQP
+884 KENLQP
-890 TSPTIP
+890 TSPMTP
-896 EPTPASST
+896 EPTPAAST
-904 PEPPKTLRLN
+904 PEPPKALRLN
-914 TQWLRQ
+914 TQWLRH

-930 AGLLANLGADISQD
+930 AGQLANMGGDISQD

-959 DAQVMDVLVRFG
+959 DSQVMDVLIKLG
-971 VNF
+971 VKF

>member
-23 ASVIEQPVTPIDGV
+23 ASVIEQAVTPIDGV

-59 KELAG
+59 KELAD

-76 VTATIFVDGQL
+76 VTAAIFVDGQL

-94 LYQFNPEK
+94 VYQFNPEK

-129 VSSFFIGL
+129 VSSFFTGL
-137 MGSKKHAESPE
+137 MGAKKHAERPE

-183 FGFERTDDG
+183 FGFEKTDDG

-211 VNMQLRINDF
+211 VNMQLRISDF

-228 LNDSRQVSV
+228 LNDQRQVTV

-242 MTSPW
+242 MMSPW

-252 TQTLENMQMAA
+252 TQAVENMQLTA

-271 DQVRRQLKQELEQR
+271 DQIRQQLKQELEHR

-292 QVMDVTTESAD
+292 QVMDVTTESDD

-361 SFLSDMDK
+361 NFLSDMNK

-389 MEVRLRQAL
+389 MEIRLRQAL

-414 NDVKTKKLMSDDELA
+414 NDVKTKKLMSEDELA

-469 AEKTQNDMQKEQAD
+469 AEKTQIDMQKEQAD

-492 FDVEKAE
+492 FDIEKVDMDA
-499 MEATLYGKRYVL
+499 ALYGKRYVL

-525 ELDADLEKQR
+525 ELDADLEIRR
-535 KRDNYDFENRKREAQ
+535 KRDDYDFENRKREAQ
-550 FDFDVRKQETQFDFD
+550 FDFD
-565 TRKQEDQFDF
+565 TRKQEDQFEF
-575 DTRKRDTEFEFEIE
+575 DTRKRDTEFEFEID
-589 VKRQDWEDERQF
+589 VKRQEWEDERQF
-601 KLDERQFRLDDHQL
+601 KLDERQFR
-615 EMEKRREEQRQ
+615 
-626 QRTSFDFDM
+626 
-635 RKKEDEANFESRKRN
+635 
-650 TEFDFDLEGKRQAC
+650 
-664 DDERQIKL
+664 L

-716 VERTIKL
+716 IERTMKL

-823 EREKEMAEEKAQMYE
+823 ERERQVADEKAQMYE

-849 QNAQMQQQVMQQMME
+849 QNAQMQQQMMQQMME

-884 KESLQP
+884 KENLQP
-890 TSPTIP
+890 TSPMTP
-896 EPTPASST
+896 EPTPAAST

-930 AGLLANLGADISQD
+930 AGQLANLGGDISQD
-944 FDEQGNPVIVVEQLT
+944 FDGDGNPVIVVDKLA
-959 DAQVMDVLVRFG
+959 DSQVMDILTKVGVRF
-971 VNF
+971 

>member
-23 ASVIEQPVTPIDGV
+23 ASVIEQAVTPIDGV

-59 KELAG
+59 KELAD

-76 VTATIFVDGQL
+76 VTAAIFVDGQL

-129 VSSFFIGL
+129 VSSFFTGL
-137 MGSKKHAESPE
+137 MGSKKHAERPE

-183 FGFERTDDG
+183 FGFEKMNDG
-192 TCTFKPYHLKAG
+192 TCTFKPYRLKAG

-211 VNMQLRINDF
+211 VNMQLRISDF
-221 SAFRLNY
+221 NAFRLNY
-228 LNDSRQVSV
+228 LNDQRQVTV

-247 VQQIL
+247 VQHIL
-252 TQTLENMQMAA
+252 TQTVESMQLAA

-271 DQVRRQLKQELEQR
+271 DLVRQQLKQELEHR

-292 QVMDVTTESAD
+292 QVMDVTTESDD

-361 SFLSDMDK
+361 NFLSDMNK

-389 MEVRLRQAL
+389 MEIRLRQAL

-414 NDVKTKKLMSDDELA
+414 NDVKTKKLMSEDELA

-469 AEKTQNDMQKEQAD
+469 AEKTQIDMQKEQAD

-492 FDVEKAE
+492 FDIEKAD
-499 MEATLYGKRYVL
+499 MEAALYGKRYVL

-525 ELDADLEKQR
+525 ELDADLEIRR
-535 KRDNYDFENRKREAQ
+535 KRDDYDFENRKREA
-550 FDFDVRKQETQFDFD
+550 QFDFD

-575 DTRKRDTEFEFEIE
+575 DTRKRDTEFEFEID
-589 VKRQDWEDERQF
+589 VKRQEWEDERQF
-601 KLDERQFRLDDHQL
+601 KLDERQFRLDDHQT
-615 EMEKRREEQRQ
+615 EMEKRLEEQRQ

-635 RKKEDEANFESRKRN
+635 RKKEDQANFESRKQN
-650 TEFDFDLEGKRQAC
+650 TEFDFDLEGKRLER

-716 VERTIKL
+716 IERTMKL

-823 EREKEMAEEKAQMYE
+823 ERERQVADEKAQMYE

-849 QNAQMQQQVMQQMME
+849 QNAQMQQQMMQQMME

-884 KESLQP
+884 KENLQP
-890 TSPTIP
+890 TSPMTP
-896 EPTPASST
+896 EPTPAAST

-930 AGLLANLGADISQD
+930 AGQLANMGGDISQD

-959 DAQVMDVLVRFG
+959 DSQVMDVLIKLG
-971 VNF
+971 VKF

>member
-23 ASVIEQPVTPIDGV
+23 ASVIEQAVTPIDGV

-59 KELAG
+59 KELAD

-76 VTATIFVDGQL
+76 VTAAIFVDGQL

-129 VSSFFIGL
+129 VSSFFTGL

-183 FGFERTDDG
+183 FGFEKTDDG
-192 TCTFKPYHLKAG
+192 TCTFKPYRLKAG

-211 VNMQLRINDF
+211 VNMQLRISDF
-221 SAFRLNY
+221 NAFRLNY
-228 LNDSRQVSV
+228 LNDSRQVTV
-237 TDLQE
+237 TDLQD

-271 DQVRRQLKQELEQR
+271 DQIRQQLKQELEHR

-292 QVMDVTTESAD
+292 QVMDVTTESDD

-361 SFLSDMDK
+361 NFLSDMNK

-469 AEKTQNDMQKEQAD
+469 AEKTQIDMQKEQAD

-492 FDVEKAE
+492 FDIEKAE
-499 MEATLYGKRYVL
+499 IEAALYGKRYVL

-525 ELDADLEKQR
+525 ELDADLEIRR
-535 KRDNYDFENRKREAQ
+535 KRDDYDFENRKREA
-550 FDFDVRKQETQFDFD
+550 QFDFD

-575 DTRKRDTEFEFEIE
+575 DTRKRDTEFEFEID
-589 VKRQDWEDERQF
+589 VKRQEWEDERQF
-601 KLDERQFRLDDHQL
+601 KLDERQFRLDDHQT

-635 RKKEDEANFESRKRN
+635 RKKEDQANFESRKQN
-650 TEFDFDLEGKRQAC
+650 TEFDFDLEGKRLER

-716 VERTIKL
+716 IERTMKL

-823 EREKEMAEEKAQMYE
+823 ERERQVADEKAQMYE

-849 QNAQMQQQVMQQMME
+849 QNAQMQQQMMQQMME

-884 KESLQP
+884 KENLQP
-890 TSPTIP
+890 TSPMTP
-896 EPTPASST
+896 EPTPAAST

-930 AGLLANLGADISQD
+930 AGQLANMGGDISQD

-959 DAQVMDVLVRFG
+959 DSQVMDVLIKLG
-971 VNF
+971 VKF

>member
-23 ASVIEQPVTPIDGV
+23 ASVIEQAVTPIDGV

-59 KELAG
+59 KELAD

-76 VTATIFVDGQL
+76 VTAAIFVDGQL

-129 VSSFFIGL
+129 VSSFFTGL

-183 FGFERTDDG
+183 FGFEKTDDG
-192 TCTFKPYHLKAG
+192 TCTFKPYRLKAG

-211 VNMQLRINDF
+211 VNMQLRISDF
-221 SAFRLNY
+221 NAFRLNY

-242 MTSPW
+242 LMSPW

-252 TQTLENMQMAA
+252 MQTVESMQMAA

-271 DQVRRQLKQELEQR
+271 DQVRQQLKQELEHR

-292 QVMDVTTESAD
+292 QVMDVTTESDD

-361 SFLSDMDK
+361 NFFSDMNK

-429 AVEESIR
+429 AVEETIR

-469 AEKTQNDMQKEQAD
+469 AEKTQIDMQKEQAD
-483 FDALKQRSG
+483 FDSLKQRSG
-492 FDVEKAE
+492 FDIEKAE
-499 MEATLYGKRYVL
+499 IEAALYGKRYVL

-525 ELDADLEKQR
+525 ELDADLEIRR
-535 KRDNYDFENRKREAQ
+535 KRDDYDFENRKREA
-550 FDFDVRKQETQFDFD
+550 QFDFD

-575 DTRKRDTEFEFEIE
+575 DTRKRDTEFEFEID
-589 VKRQDWEDERQF
+589 VKRQEWEDERQF
-601 KLDERQFRLDDHQL
+601 KLDERQFRLDDHQ
-615 EMEKRREEQRQ
+615 
-626 QRTSFDFDM
+626 
-635 RKKEDEANFESRKRN
+635 
-650 TEFDFDLEGKRQAC
+650 
-664 DDERQIKL
+664 
-672 DDHQTEMEKRRE
+672 TEMEKRRE
-684 EQRQQRTSFDFDV
+684 EQRQQRMSFDFDV

-716 VERTIKL
+716 IERTMKL

-823 EREKEMAEEKAQMYE
+823 ERERQVADEKAQMYE

-849 QNAQMQQQVMQQMME
+849 QNAQMQQQMMQQMME

-884 KESLQP
+884 KENLQP
-890 TSPTIP
+890 TSPMTP
-896 EPTPASST
+896 EPTPAAST

-930 AGLLANLGADISQD
+930 AGQLANMGGDISQD
-944 FDEQGNPVIVVEQLT
+944 FDEQGNPIIVVEQLT
-959 DAQVMDVLVRFG
+959 DSQVMDVLIKLG
-971 VNF
+971 VKF

>member
-1 MARCKKCGYPLL
+1 M
-13 PKHDKCPKCG
+13 
-23 ASVIEQPVTPIDGV
+23 
-37 DVVSRKTV
+37 

-59 KELAG
+59 KELAD

-76 VTATIFVDGQL
+76 VTAAIFVDGQL

-129 VSSFFIGL
+129 VSSFFTGL

-183 FGFERTDDG
+183 FGFEKTDDG
-192 TCTFKPYHLKAG
+192 TCTFKPYRLKAG

-211 VNMQLRINDF
+211 VNMQLRISDF
-221 SAFRLNY
+221 NAFRLNY
-228 LNDSRQVSV
+228 LNDSRQVTV

-271 DQVRRQLKQELEQR
+271 DQIRQQLKQELEHR

-292 QVMDVTTESAD
+292 QVMDVTTESDD

-361 SFLSDMDK
+361 NFLSDMNK

-469 AEKTQNDMQKEQAD
+469 AEKTQIDMQKEQAD

-492 FDVEKAE
+492 FDIEKAE
-499 MEATLYGKRYVL
+499 IEAALYGKRYVL

-525 ELDADLEKQR
+525 ELDADLEIRR
-535 KRDNYDFENRKREAQ
+535 KRDDYDFENRKREA
-550 FDFDVRKQETQFDFD
+550 QFDFD

-575 DTRKRDTEFEFEIE
+575 DTRKRDTEFEFEID
-589 VKRQDWEDERQF
+589 VKRQEWEDERQF
-601 KLDERQFRLDDHQL
+601 KLDERQFRLDDHQT

-635 RKKEDEANFESRKRN
+635 RKKEDQANFESRKQN
-650 TEFDFDLEGKRQAC
+650 TEFDFDLEGKRLER

-684 EQRQQRTSFDFDV
+684 EQRQQRMSFDFDV

-716 VERTIKL
+716 IERTMKL

-823 EREKEMAEEKAQMYE
+823 ERERQVADEKAQMYE

-849 QNAQMQQQVMQQMME
+849 QNAQMQQQMMQQMME

-884 KESLQP
+884 KENLQP
-890 TSPTIP
+890 TSPMTP
-896 EPTPASST
+896 EPTPAAST

-930 AGLLANLGADISQD
+930 AGQLANMGGDISQD

-959 DAQVMDVLVRFG
+959 DSQVMDVLIKLG
-971 VNF
+971 VKF

>member
-23 ASVIEQPVTPIDGV
+23 ASVAEQPITPIDGV

-45 WSIAPGQLARRISE
+45 WSIAPGQLARKISE
-59 KELAG
+59 KELAD

-76 VTATIFVDGQL
+76 VTAAIFVDGQL

-102 VIERSKTIVNLEKE
+102 VIERTKTIVNIEKQSGQQA
-116 SEQQVTKQSFGKR
+116 SEQSFGKR
-129 VSSFFIGL
+129 VSSFFTGL
-137 MGSKKHAESPE
+137 MGSKKHAEKPE
-148 KTEKRIESWKEIE
+148 KSEKRAESWKEIE
-161 RESVRR
+161 RESGRR

-192 TCTFKPYHLKAG
+192 TCTFKPYRLKAG

-211 VNMQLRINDF
+211 VNMQLRISDF
-221 SAFRLNY
+221 EAFRLNF
-228 LNDSRQVSV
+228 LNDQRQVIV

-242 MTSPW
+242 MMSPW

-252 TQTLENMQMAA
+252 TQTVESMQMTS
-263 TRLTPEQQ
+263 TRLTSEQQ
-271 DQVRRQLKQELEQR
+271 DQVRQQLKQELEHR

-292 QVMDVTTESAD
+292 QVLDVTTESDD

-340 QELTKQSMTHDQ
+340 QELTKQSMSHDQ

-361 SFLSDMDK
+361 SFLSDMNK
-369 LNQDKLLSDDEMA
+369 LNQDKLLCDDEMTQ
-382 RFVELHE
+382 FVELHE
-389 MEVRLRQAL
+389 MEIRLRQAL

-414 NDVKTKKLMSDDELA
+414 NDVKKKELMSEDELA

-469 AEKTQNDMQKEQAD
+469 AEKTQIDMQKEQAD
-483 FDALKQRSG
+483 FDALKQRAG
-492 FDVEKAE
+492 FDIEKAE
-499 MEATLYGKRYVL
+499 MEAALYGKRYVL
-511 EKQKAIDKLEMEGI
+511 EKQKAIDKLELEGI
-525 ELDADLEKQR
+525 ELDADLEKRR
-535 KRDNYDFENRKREAQ
+535 KRDDYDFEIRKREAQ
-550 FDFDVRKQETQFDFD
+550 FDFDTRKQESQFNFD
-565 TRKQEDQFDF
+565 MRKQEDQ
-575 DTRKRDTEFEFEIE
+575 
-589 VKRQDWEDERQF
+589 
-601 KLDERQFRLDDHQL
+601 
-615 EMEKRREEQRQ
+615 
-626 QRTSFDFDM
+626 
-635 RKKEDEANFESRKRN
+635 ANFESRKQN
-650 TEFDFDLEGKRQAC
+650 TEFDFDLEGKRQAR
-664 DDERQIKL
+664 DDERQFKL

-716 VERTIKL
+716 QERTMKL
-723 GSHEQDLADRESR
+723 GNHEQDLADRESR

-771 QTMQQA
+771 QAMQQA

-823 EREKEMAEEKAQMYE
+823 EREKQVADEKAQMYE

-849 QNAQMQQQVMQQMME
+849 QNAQMQQQMMQQMME

-884 KESLQP
+884 KETLQP
-890 TSPTIP
+890 AAPSTPIATPS
-896 EPTPASST
+896 EPVTPAQF
-904 PEPPKTLRLN
+904 KTLRLN
-914 TQWLRQ
+914 TKWLRQ
-920 HGYEGSFNEL
+920 HGFEGSFNEL
-930 AGLLANLGADISQD
+930 AGQLANIGGDISQD
-944 FDEQGNPVIVVEQLT
+944 FDEQGNPVIVVDQLA
-959 DAQVMDVLVRFG
+959 DSQVMEILVRLG

>member
-23 ASVIEQPVTPIDGV
+23 ALVIEQAVTPIDGV

-59 KELAG
+59 KELAD

-76 VTATIFVDGQL
+76 VTAAIFVDGQL

-129 VSSFFIGL
+129 VSSFFTGL

-183 FGFERTDDG
+183 FGFEKMDDG
-192 TCTFKPYHLKAG
+192 TCTFKPYRLKAG

-211 VNMQLRINDF
+211 VNMQLRISDF

-242 MTSPW
+242 LTSPW

-252 TQTLENMQMAA
+252 TQTLENMQMTA

-271 DQVRRQLKQELEQR
+271 DQIRQQLKQELEHR

-292 QVMDVTTESAD
+292 QVMDVTTESDD

-361 SFLSDMDK
+361 NFLSDMNK

-436 DKRFERQQMSDVLQH
+436 DKRFERQQMSDVIQH

-469 AEKTQNDMQKEQAD
+469 AEKTQIDMQKEQAD

-492 FDVEKAE
+492 FDIEKAE
-499 MEATLYGKRYVL
+499 MDAALYGKRYVL

-525 ELDADLEKQR
+525 ELDADLEIRR

-550 FDFDVRKQETQFDFD
+550 FDFD

-575 DTRKRDTEFEFEIE
+575 DTHKRDTEFEFEID
-589 VKRQDWEDERQF
+589 VKRQEWEDERQF
-601 KLDERQFRLDDHQL
+601 KLDERQFRLDDHQT

-635 RKKEDEANFESRKRN
+635 RKKEDQANFESRKQN
-650 TEFDFDLEGKRQAC
+650 TEFDFDLEGKRLER

-672 DDHQTEMEKRRE
+672 DAHQTEMEKRRE
-684 EQRQQRTSFDFDV
+684 EQRQQRMSFDFDV

-716 VERTIKL
+716 IERTMKL

-823 EREKEMAEEKAQMYE
+823 ERERQVADEKAQMYE
-838 RMMQQ
+838 RMIQQ
-843 MQTGNQ
+843 MQAGNQ
-849 QNAQMQQQVMQQMME
+849 QNAQMQQQMMQQMME

-884 KESLQP
+884 KENLQP
-890 TSPTIP
+890 TSPMTP
-896 EPTPASST
+896 EPTPAAST

-930 AGLLANLGADISQD
+930 AGQLANMGGDISQD

-959 DAQVMDVLVRFG
+959 DAQVMDVLIKLG
-971 VNF
+971 VKF

>member
-23 ASVIEQPVTPIDGV
+23 ASVIEQAVTPIDGV

-59 KELAG
+59 KELAD

-76 VTATIFVDGQL
+76 VTAAIFVDGQL

-116 SEQQVTKQSFGKR
+116 SDQQVTKQSFGKR
-129 VSSFFIGL
+129 VSSFFTGL
-137 MGSKKHAESPE
+137 MGAKKHAESPE

-183 FGFERTDDG
+183 FGFEKTDDG
-192 TCTFKPYHLKAG
+192 TCTFKPYRLKAG

-211 VNMQLRINDF
+211 VNMQLRISDF
-221 SAFRLNY
+221 NAFRLNY
-228 LNDSRQVSV
+228 LNDQRQVTV

-271 DQVRRQLKQELEQR
+271 DQIRQQLKQELEHR

-292 QVMDVTTESAD
+292 QVMDVTTESDD

-361 SFLSDMDK
+361 SFLSDMNK

-429 AVEESIR
+429 AVEETIR
-436 DKRFERQQMSDVLQH
+436 DKRFERQQMSDVIQH

-469 AEKTQNDMQKEQAD
+469 AEKSQIDMQKEQAD

-492 FDVEKAE
+492 FDIEKAD
-499 MEATLYGKRYVL
+499 MEAALYGKRYVL

-525 ELDADLEKQR
+525 ELDVDLEIRR
-535 KRDNYDFENRKREAQ
+535 KRDDYDFENRKREA
-550 FDFDVRKQETQFDFD
+550 QFDFD

-575 DTRKRDTEFEFEIE
+575 DTRKRDTEFEFEID
-589 VKRQDWEDERQF
+589 VKRQEWEDERQF
-601 KLDERQFRLDDHQL
+601 KLEERQFH
-615 EMEKRREEQRQ
+615 
-626 QRTSFDFDM
+626 
-635 RKKEDEANFESRKRN
+635 
-650 TEFDFDLEGKRQAC
+650 
-664 DDERQIKL
+664 L

-684 EQRQQRTSFDFDV
+684 QQRQQRMSFDFDV

-716 VERTIKL
+716 IERTMKL

-760 RAAKQDELQHE
+760 RAAKQDELKHE

-823 EREKEMAEEKAQMYE
+823 ERERQVADEKAQMYE

-849 QNAQMQQQVMQQMME
+849 QNAQMQQQMMQQMME

-884 KESLQP
+884 KENLQP
-890 TSPTIP
+890 TSPMTT
-896 EPTPASST
+896 EPTPAAST

-930 AGLLANLGADISQD
+930 AGQLANMGGDISQD

-959 DAQVMDVLVRFG
+959 DSQVMDVLIKLG
-971 VNF
+971 VKF

>member
-59 KELAG
+59 KELAD

-76 VTATIFVDGQL
+76 VTAAIFVDGQL

-129 VSSFFIGL
+129 VSSFFTGL
-137 MGSKKHAESPE
+137 MGAKKHAERPE

-183 FGFERTDDG
+183 FGFEKTDDG
-192 TCTFKPYHLKAG
+192 TCTFKPYRLKAG
-204 IMDVEIG
+204 IIDVEIG
-211 VNMQLRINDF
+211 VNMQLRISDF

-228 LNDSRQVSV
+228 LNDQRQVTV

-252 TQTLENMQMAA
+252 TQTVENMQMTA

-271 DQVRRQLKQELEQR
+271 DQVRQQIKQELEHR

-292 QVMDVTTESAD
+292 QVMDVTTESDD

-361 SFLSDMDK
+361 NFLSDMNK

-389 MEVRLRQAL
+389 MEIRLRQAL

-469 AEKTQNDMQKEQAD
+469 AEKTQIDMQKEQAD

-492 FDVEKAE
+492 FDIEKAE
-499 MEATLYGKRYVL
+499 MEAALYGKRYVL

-525 ELDADLEKQR
+525 ELDADLEIRR
-535 KRDNYDFENRKREAQ
+535 KRDDYDFENRKREA
-550 FDFDVRKQETQFDFD
+550 
-565 TRKQEDQFDF
+565 QFDF
-575 DTRKRDTEFEFEIE
+575 DTRKRDTEFEFEID
-589 VKRQDWEDERQF
+589 VKRQEWEDERQF
-601 KLDERQFRLDDHQL
+601 KLDERQFRLDDHQT

-635 RKKEDEANFESRKRN
+635 RKKEDQANFESRKQN
-650 TEFDFDLEGKRQAC
+650 TEFDFDLEGKRLER

-716 VERTIKL
+716 IERTMKL

-823 EREKEMAEEKAQMYE
+823 ERERQVADEKAQMYE

-849 QNAQMQQQVMQQMME
+849 QNAQMQQQMMQQMME

-884 KESLQP
+884 KENLQP
-890 TSPTIP
+890 TSPMTP
-896 EPTPASST
+896 EPTPAAST

-930 AGLLANLGADISQD
+930 AGQLANMGGDISQD

-959 DAQVMDVLVRFG
+959 DSQVMDVLIKLG
-971 VNF
+971 VKF

>member
-1 MARCKKCGYPLL
+1 
-13 PKHDKCPKCG
+13 
-23 ASVIEQPVTPIDGV
+23 
-37 DVVSRKTV
+37 V
-45 WSIAPGQLARRISE
+45 WSIAPGQLARKISE
-59 KELAG
+59 KELAD

-76 VTATIFVDGQL
+76 VTAAIFVDGQL

-102 VIERSKTIVNLEKE
+102 VIERTKTIVNIEKQSGQQA
-116 SEQQVTKQSFGKR
+116 SEQSFGKR
-129 VSSFFIGL
+129 VSSFFTGL
-137 MGSKKHAESPE
+137 MGSKKHAEKPE
-148 KTEKRIESWKEIE
+148 KSEKRAESWKEIE

-192 TCTFKPYHLKAG
+192 TCTFKPYRLKAG

-211 VNMQLRINDF
+211 VNMQLRISDF
-221 SAFRLNY
+221 EAFRLNF
-228 LNDSRQVSV
+228 LNDQRQVIV

-242 MTSPW
+242 MMSPW

-252 TQTLENMQMAA
+252 TQTVESMQMTS
-263 TRLTPEQQ
+263 TRLTSEQQ
-271 DQVRRQLKQELEQR
+271 DQVRQQLKQELEHR

-292 QVMDVTTESAD
+292 QVLDVTTESDD

-340 QELTKQSMTHDQ
+340 QELTKQSMSHDQ

-361 SFLSDMDK
+361 SFLSDMNK
-369 LNQDKLLSDDEMA
+369 LNQDKLLCDDEMTQ
-382 RFVELHE
+382 FVELHE
-389 MEVRLRQAL
+389 MEIRLRQAL

-414 NDVKTKKLMSDDELA
+414 NDVKKKELMSEDELA

-469 AEKTQNDMQKEQAD
+469 AEKTQIDMQKEQAD
-483 FDALKQRSG
+483 FDALKQRTG
-492 FDVEKAE
+492 FDIEKAE
-499 MEATLYGKRYVL
+499 MEAALYGKRYVL
-511 EKQKAIDKLEMEGI
+511 EKQKAIDKLELEGI
-525 ELDADLEKQR
+525 ELDADLEKRR
-535 KRDNYDFENRKREAQ
+535 KRDDYDFEIRKREAQ
-550 FDFDVRKQETQFDFD
+550 FDFDTRKQESQFNFD
-565 TRKQEDQFDF
+565 MRKQEDQ
-575 DTRKRDTEFEFEIE
+575 
-589 VKRQDWEDERQF
+589 
-601 KLDERQFRLDDHQL
+601 
-615 EMEKRREEQRQ
+615 
-626 QRTSFDFDM
+626 
-635 RKKEDEANFESRKRN
+635 ANFESRKQN
-650 TEFDFDLEGKRQAC
+650 TEFDFDLEGKRQAR
-664 DDERQIKL
+664 DDERQFKL

-716 VERTIKL
+716 QERTMKL
-723 GSHEQDLADRESR
+723 GNHEQDLADRESR

-771 QTMQQA
+771 QAMQQA

-823 EREKEMAEEKAQMYE
+823 EREKQVADEKAQMYE

-849 QNAQMQQQVMQQMME
+849 QNAQMQQQMMQQMME

-884 KESLQP
+884 KETLQP
-890 TSPTIP
+890 AAPSTPIATPS
-896 EPTPASST
+896 EPVTPAQF
-904 PEPPKTLRLN
+904 KTLRLN
-914 TQWLRQ
+914 TKWLRQ
-920 HGYEGSFNEL
+920 HGFEGSFNEL
-930 AGLLANLGADISQD
+930 AGQLANIGGDISQD
-944 FDEQGNPVIVVEQLT
+944 FDEQGNPVIVVDQLA
-959 DAQVMDVLVRFG
+959 DSQVMEILVRLG

>member
-23 ASVIEQPVTPIDGV
+23 ASVIEQAVTPIDGV

-59 KELAG
+59 KELAD

-76 VTATIFVDGQL
+76 VTAAIFVDGQL

-94 LYQFNPEK
+94 LYQFNLEK

-129 VSSFFIGL
+129 VSSFFTGL

-183 FGFERTDDG
+183 FGFEKTDDG
-192 TCTFKPYHLKAG
+192 TCTFKPYRLKAG

-211 VNMQLRINDF
+211 VNMQLRISDF
-221 SAFRLNY
+221 NAFRLNY
-228 LNDSRQVSV
+228 LNDQRQVTV

-263 TRLTPEQQ
+263 TRLTSEQQ
-271 DQVRRQLKQELEQR
+271 DQVRQQLKQELEHR

-292 QVMDVTTESAD
+292 QVMDVTTESDD

-361 SFLSDMDK
+361 NFLSDMNK

-469 AEKTQNDMQKEQAD
+469 AEKTQIDMQKEQAD

-492 FDVEKAE
+492 FDIEKAE
-499 MEATLYGKRYVL
+499 IEAALYGKRYVL

-525 ELDADLEKQR
+525 ELDADLEIRR
-535 KRDNYDFENRKREAQ
+535 KRDDYDFENRKREA
-550 FDFDVRKQETQFDFD
+550 QFDFD

-575 DTRKRDTEFEFEIE
+575 DTRKRDTEFEFEID
-589 VKRQDWEDERQF
+589 VKRQEWEDERQF
-601 KLDERQFRLDDHQL
+601 KLDERQFRLDDHQ
-615 EMEKRREEQRQ
+615 
-626 QRTSFDFDM
+626 
-635 RKKEDEANFESRKRN
+635 
-650 TEFDFDLEGKRQAC
+650 
-664 DDERQIKL
+664 
-672 DDHQTEMEKRRE
+672 TEMEKRRE
-684 EQRQQRTSFDFDV
+684 EQRQQRMSFDFDV

-716 VERTIKL
+716 IERTMKL

-823 EREKEMAEEKAQMYE
+823 ERERQVADEKAQMYE

-849 QNAQMQQQVMQQMME
+849 QNAQMQQQMMQQMME

-884 KESLQP
+884 KENLQP
-890 TSPTIP
+890 TSPMTP
-896 EPTPASST
+896 EPTPAAST

-930 AGLLANLGADISQD
+930 AGQLANMGGDISQD

-959 DAQVMDVLVRFG
+959 DSQVMDVLIKLG
-971 VNF
+971 VKF

>member
-13 PKHDKCPKCG
+13 LQPDQCPKFG
-23 ASVIEQPVTPIDGV
+23 ASVIEQAVTPIDGV

-59 KELAG
+59 KELAD

-76 VTATIFVDGQL
+76 VTAAIFVDGQL

-129 VSSFFIGL
+129 VSSFFTGL

-183 FGFERTDDG
+183 FGFEKTDDG
-192 TCTFKPYHLKAG
+192 TCTFKPYRLKAG

-211 VNMQLRINDF
+211 VNMQLRISDF
-221 SAFRLNY
+221 NAFRLNY
-228 LNDSRQVSV
+228 LNDSRQVTV

-252 TQTLENMQMAA
+252 TQTLENMQIAA
-263 TRLTPEQQ
+263 TRLTSEQQ
-271 DQVRRQLKQELEQR
+271 DLVRQQLKQELEHR

-292 QVMDVTTESAD
+292 QVMDVTTESDD

-361 SFLSDMDK
+361 NFLSDMNK

-469 AEKTQNDMQKEQAD
+469 AEKTQIDMQKEQAD

-492 FDVEKAE
+492 FDIEKAE
-499 MEATLYGKRYVL
+499 IEAALYGKRYVL

-525 ELDADLEKQR
+525 ELDADLEIRR
-535 KRDNYDFENRKREAQ
+535 KRDDYDFENRKREA
-550 FDFDVRKQETQFDFD
+550 QFDFD

-575 DTRKRDTEFEFEIE
+575 DTRKRDTEFEFEID
-589 VKRQDWEDERQF
+589 VKRQEWEDERQF
-601 KLDERQFRLDDHQL
+601 KLDERQFRLDDHQT

-635 RKKEDEANFESRKRN
+635 RKKEDQANFESRKQN
-650 TEFDFDLEGKRQAC
+650 TEFDFDLEGKRLER

-684 EQRQQRTSFDFDV
+684 EQRQQRMSFDFDV

-716 VERTIKL
+716 IERTMKL

-823 EREKEMAEEKAQMYE
+823 ERERQVADEKAQMYE

-849 QNAQMQQQVMQQMME
+849 QNAQMQQQMMQQMME

-884 KESLQP
+884 KENLQP
-890 TSPTIP
+890 TSPMTT
-896 EPTPASST
+896 EPTPAAST

-930 AGLLANLGADISQD
+930 AGQLANMGGDISQD

-959 DAQVMDVLVRFG
+959 DSQVMDVLIKLG
-971 VNF
+971 VKF

>member
-23 ASVIEQPVTPIDGV
+23 ASVIEQAVTPIDGV

-59 KELAG
+59 KELAD

-76 VTATIFVDGQL
+76 VTAAIFVDGQL

-94 LYQFNPEK
+94 VYQFNPEK

-129 VSSFFIGL
+129 VSSFFTGL

-183 FGFERTDDG
+183 FGFEKTDDG
-192 TCTFKPYHLKAG
+192 TCTFKPYRLKAG

-211 VNMQLRINDF
+211 VNMQLRISDF
-221 SAFRLNY
+221 NAFRLNY

-271 DQVRRQLKQELEQR
+271 DQVRQQLKQELEHR

-361 SFLSDMDK
+361 NFLSDMNK

-429 AVEESIR
+429 AIEESIR

-469 AEKTQNDMQKEQAD
+469 AEKTQIDMQKEQAD

-492 FDVEKAE
+492 FDIEKAE
-499 MEATLYGKRYVL
+499 IEAALYGKRYVL

-525 ELDADLEKQR
+525 ELDADLEIRR
-535 KRDNYDFENRKREAQ
+535 KRDDYDFENRKREA
-550 FDFDVRKQETQFDFD
+550 QFDFD

-575 DTRKRDTEFEFEIE
+575 DTRKRDTEFEFEID
-589 VKRQDWEDERQF
+589 VKRQEWEDERQF
-601 KLDERQFRLDDHQL
+601 KLDERQFRLDDHQT

-635 RKKEDEANFESRKRN
+635 RKKEDQANFESRKQN
-650 TEFDFDLEGKRQAC
+650 TEFDFDLEGKRLER

-684 EQRQQRTSFDFDV
+684 EQRQQRMSFDFDV

-706 DLDQK
+706 YLDQK

-716 VERTIKL
+716 IERTMKL

-823 EREKEMAEEKAQMYE
+823 ERERQVADEKAQMYE

-849 QNAQMQQQVMQQMME
+849 QNAQMQQQMMQQMME

-884 KESLQP
+884 KENLQP
-890 TSPTIP
+890 TSPMTP
-896 EPTPASST
+896 EPTPAAST

-930 AGLLANLGADISQD
+930 AGQLANMGGDISQD

-959 DAQVMDVLVRFG
+959 DSQVMDVLIKLG
-971 VNF
+971 VKF

>member
-23 ASVIEQPVTPIDGV
+23 ASVIEQAVTPIDGV

-59 KELAG
+59 KELAD

-76 VTATIFVDGQL
+76 VTAAIFVDGQL

-129 VSSFFIGL
+129 VSSFFTGL
-137 MGSKKHAESPE
+137 MGAKKHAESPE

-175 SNRLFQMA
+175 SNRLFQMV
-183 FGFERTDDG
+183 FGFEKTDDG
-192 TCTFKPYHLKAG
+192 TCTFKPYRLKAG

-211 VNMQLRINDF
+211 VNMQLRISDF
-221 SAFRLNY
+221 NAFRLNY
-228 LNDSRQVSV
+228 LNDQRQVTV

-271 DQVRRQLKQELEQR
+271 DQIRQQLKQELEHR

-292 QVMDVTTESAD
+292 QVMDVTTESDD

-361 SFLSDMDK
+361 SFLSDMNK

-429 AVEESIR
+429 AVEETIR
-436 DKRFERQQMSDVLQH
+436 DKRFERQQMSDVIQH

-469 AEKTQNDMQKEQAD
+469 AEKSQIDMQKEQAD

-492 FDVEKAE
+492 FDIEKAD
-499 MEATLYGKRYVL
+499 MEAALYGKRYVL

-525 ELDADLEKQR
+525 ELDVDLEIRR
-535 KRDNYDFENRKREAQ
+535 KRDDYDFENRKREA
-550 FDFDVRKQETQFDFD
+550 QFDFD

-575 DTRKRDTEFEFEIE
+575 DTRKRDTEFEFEID
-589 VKRQDWEDERQF
+589 VKRQEWEDERQF
-601 KLDERQFRLDDHQL
+601 KLEERQFH
-615 EMEKRREEQRQ
+615 
-626 QRTSFDFDM
+626 
-635 RKKEDEANFESRKRN
+635 
-650 TEFDFDLEGKRQAC
+650 
-664 DDERQIKL
+664 L

-684 EQRQQRTSFDFDV
+684 EQRQQRMSFDFDV

-716 VERTIKL
+716 IERTMKL

-760 RAAKQDELQHE
+760 RAAKQDELKYE

-823 EREKEMAEEKAQMYE
+823 ERERQVADEKAQMYE

-849 QNAQMQQQVMQQMME
+849 QNAQMQQQMMQQMME

-884 KESLQP
+884 KENLQP
-890 TSPTIP
+890 TSPMTP
-896 EPTPASST
+896 EPTPAAST

-930 AGLLANLGADISQD
+930 AGQLANMGGDISQD

-959 DAQVMDVLVRFG
+959 DSQVMDVLIKLG
-971 VNF
+971 VKF

>member
-23 ASVIEQPVTPIDGV
+23 ASVIEQAVTPIDGV

-59 KELAG
+59 KELAD

-76 VTATIFVDGQL
+76 VTAAIFVDGQL

-129 VSSFFIGL
+129 VSSFFTGL
-137 MGSKKHAESPE
+137 MGSKKHAERPE

-183 FGFERTDDG
+183 FGFEKTDDG
-192 TCTFKPYHLKAG
+192 TCTFKPYRLKAG

-211 VNMQLRINDF
+211 VNMQLRISDF
-221 SAFRLNY
+221 NAFRLNY

-242 MTSPW
+242 LMSPW

-252 TQTLENMQMAA
+252 TQTVENMQMTA

-271 DQVRRQLKQELEQR
+271 SQVRQQLKQELEHR

-292 QVMDVTTESAD
+292 QVMDVTTESDD

-361 SFLSDMDK
+361 NFLSDMNK

-469 AEKTQNDMQKEQAD
+469 AEKTQIDMQKEQAD

-492 FDVEKAE
+492 FDIEKAD
-499 MEATLYGKRYVL
+499 MEAALYGKRYVL

-525 ELDADLEKQR
+525 ELDADLEIRR
-535 KRDNYDFENRKREAQ
+535 KRDDYDFENRKREA
-550 FDFDVRKQETQFDFD
+550 QFDFD

-575 DTRKRDTEFEFEIE
+575 DTRKRDTEFEFEID
-589 VKRQDWEDERQF
+589 VKRQEWEDERQF
-601 KLDERQFRLDDHQL
+601 KLDERQFRLDDHQT

-635 RKKEDEANFESRKRN
+635 RKKEDQANFESRKQN
-650 TEFDFDLEGKRQAC
+650 TEFDFDLEGKRLER

-716 VERTIKL
+716 IERTMKL

-823 EREKEMAEEKAQMYE
+823 ERERQVADEKAQMYE

-849 QNAQMQQQVMQQMME
+849 QNAQMQQQMMQQMME

-884 KESLQP
+884 KENLQP
-890 TSPTIP
+890 TSPMTP
-896 EPTPASST
+896 EPTPAAST

-930 AGLLANLGADISQD
+930 AGQLANMGGDISQD

-959 DAQVMDVLVRFG
+959 DSQVMDVLIKLG
-971 VNF
+971 VKF

>member
-23 ASVIEQPVTPIDGV
+23 ASVIEQAVTPIDGV

-59 KELAG
+59 KELAD

-76 VTATIFVDGQL
+76 VTAAIFVDGQL

-129 VSSFFIGL
+129 VSSFFTGL
-137 MGSKKHAESPE
+137 MGAKKHAESPE

-183 FGFERTDDG
+183 FGFEKTDDG
-192 TCTFKPYHLKAG
+192 TCTFKPYRLKAG

-211 VNMQLRINDF
+211 VNMQLRISDF
-221 SAFRLNY
+221 NAFRLNY
-228 LNDSRQVSV
+228 LNDQRQVTV

-271 DQVRRQLKQELEQR
+271 DQIRQQLKQELEHR

-292 QVMDVTTESAD
+292 QVMDVTTESDD

-361 SFLSDMDK
+361 NFLSDMNK

-469 AEKTQNDMQKEQAD
+469 AEKTQIDMQKEQAD

-492 FDVEKAE
+492 FDIEKAE
-499 MEATLYGKRYVL
+499 IEAALYGKRYVL

-525 ELDADLEKQR
+525 ELDADLEIRR
-535 KRDNYDFENRKREAQ
+535 KRDDYDFENRKREAQ
-550 FDFDVRKQETQFDFD
+550 FDFD
-565 TRKQEDQFDF
+565 TRKQEAQFDF
-575 DTRKRDTEFEFEIE
+575 DTRKRDTEFEFEID
-589 VKRQDWEDERQF
+589 VKRQEWEDERQF
-601 KLDERQFRLDDHQL
+601 KLDERQFRLDDHQT

-626 QRTSFDFDM
+626 QRMSFDFDM
-635 RKKEDEANFESRKRN
+635 RKKEDQANFESRKQN
-650 TEFDFDLEGKRQAC
+650 TEFDFDLEGKRLER

-684 EQRQQRTSFDFDV
+684 EQRHQRMSFDFDV

-716 VERTIKL
+716 IERTMKL

-823 EREKEMAEEKAQMYE
+823 ERERQVADEKAQMYE

-849 QNAQMQQQVMQQMME
+849 QNAQMQQQMMQQMME

-884 KESLQP
+884 KENLQT
-890 TSPTIP
+890 TSPMTP
-896 EPTPASST
+896 EPTPAAST

-930 AGLLANLGADISQD
+930 AGQLANMGGDISQD

-959 DAQVMDVLVRFG
+959 DSQVMDVLIKLG
-971 VNF
+971 VKF